1 MKRTKLLQR
10 GNFFGDKNM
19 VVDEFDEGY
28 DNYDF
33 INFFTGCCNYT
44 FGLKN
49 NNILYG
55 CGDNSNFQLGLGEDN
70 TTRKLFTKIPNIST
84 NIKKVACGESHAVIL
99 TSDGELLVAGIN
111 TDGQMGLGLEKV
123 GKTVSTF
130 EKVPEIKGVKDIA
143 CGLQSTYLLYNDGT
157 LYVAGNNLY
166 GQLGLGTNG
175 ASANVNTF
183 TKVDVDNVKAVFS
196 YNKSAFIIKNDNKC
210 YSTGFN
216 NQGQLGLGDKNNRDL
231 FSLVSINDVKTI
243 ACGSEHTV
251 LMTYNND
258 IYGCGKEKCFG
269 NALQSSLFTK
279 IEEVNIKTIACG
291 HGNTMLIDNKGT
303 LKVAGN
309 NDIYQLGIANYSENI
324 DSSFIDLKNI
334 VAKSIFIGL
343 SHSILID
350 SNNDS
355 YCTGDNT
362 YGQLGS
368 FFDDMHI
375 VEFKKM
381 DSEKYS
387 YSNYINL
394 IKSEDKLTLLKEE
407 MEIKDIELPLDIHS
421 VRDVVFSPYCTL
433 VILGNGD
440 VYGLGNNRYKGMGS
454 DLPSQLNELTKLS
467 ISNVKSIVASKNI
480 SGGIFYIKNDDTCY
494 YSGPNSNSIAGVL
507 PSNSDIFKK
516 ISIDNVKKV
525 VINTDLS
532 NWFSLIVTN
541 NKQIYTSGKSSS
553 YVNGLSNALISQYTE
568 ISLSNVTDAYSSYNA
583 TFIVVDE
590 KKVYATGI
598 NKNYMLGIGSSNET
612 YTANLSLL
620 STWSYINP
628 GGTSYSVLSCANDI
642 TKINNI
648 IIYEYVTVFCTNIG
662 SFLTGY
668 HGTSWTKPTDSS
680 YRVQYQGISYAGY
693 LDSYI
698 YNYYPTRCTQSSS
711 STTFAYLY
719 NGESSSNLKNVNPDN
734 LLISGGSSYIHQYGR
749 NYFNN
754 LSSSNIAS
762 SNISSGPITSDKAI
776 LLYKAL
782 LYLSSNTLYGFG
794 NISESA
800 KALDVSDL
808 QGGYNATN
816 CKKVMKNIKN
826 IFIPPY
832 DLSRDKTRFAIL
844 TDKSLFI
851 CGYNS
856 KGTHGIS
863 VNSSLNLNNKINY
876 NKKNSSSEIFSNIQ
890 EIYSHSKSTY
900 LLTNNNML
908 YSVGLND
915 VGQLGVGD
923 EINRKVF
930 AKINIDN
937 IKSISVNRFTDN
949 SKHAFVIK
957 NDNTCYAVGL
967 NNSGQ
972 LGIGDNVNRNVF
984 TKINVENVKYV
995 AVYGNTSLLLTNDG
1009 LLYGAGNNGKG
1020 QLGLGDTTS
1029 RNIFTR
1035 IPINGVR
1042 DVYLC
1047 NDVSIIVKND
1057 NTCYVCG
1064 FVNGYFGFT
1073 ESSISIFTKI
1083 NIENVKSVVTAGSEA
1098 TFFIT
1103 NDNVIYTT
1111 GKKERVFFSTETN
1124 DIKGIRVINNIINA
1138 KKIVVN
1144 GYTSA
1149 ILTNDNKLFVGGL
1162 SGYGSIANNNNTNS
1176 VEDVKDV
1183 FVTAN
1188 NTLYIDNNN
1197 NLISSGRDTYGISD
1211 EYYMDIPVPYYKVS
1225 IKKDVDTVFSSY
1237 NTIFIKDIYG
1247 KFYSSTGDNRYNHLG
1262 IHHRYDNDKNE
1273 VLEGSLHSYFKTDNT
1288 SDKIVF
1294 NKKNEKLV
1302 MFNDKYIK
1310 TNNKYINYK
1319 NIFKDNFKYTSIILP
1334 FEVSDIDISKTYS
1347 LAVAKDGKLYGIGS
1361 NSYKEINQTLEDIE
1375 LLTFTEVNIS
1385 DVKKVACGD
1394 NYSYIIKTDN
1404 TLWSYGKN
1412 TEYQLGVGHNNDV
1425 RELQKVTGLPS
1436 VKDISI
1442 YNSMTLVLTNE
1453 GELYA
1458 QGYNTNGL
1466 FGLGESEKDK
1476 IITTFT
1482 KVLTNVKEIKSH
1494 NDDHI
1499 LVIKNDNSLWIT
1511 GKNKSMYKISI
1522 SITDL
1527 YEFTKIPVPEH
1538 LNDILDIELSDDT
1551 IYMITKV
1558 DTSKASIE
1566 IVEKS
1571 ISQVRVVVQDPNN
1584 VIEKL
1589 EMFIN
1594 DELISTKTNLEIN
1607 SIIFEIPQNKI
1618 VLGENKILIK
1628 ASSPTGDLYSSMFI
1642 FKSETGLKVKKDSI
1656 LMINNKVYSIINITE
1671 NNTDLIVTLNE
1682 GLKDDM
1688 MENNP
1693 IYQLINKTKVQVK
1706 INKSDLF
1713 KDMKLVEIKK
1723 SDSSYQEIYE
1733 LEEANIKSA
1742 QPKIIVEKGDKWT
1755 AIKRPSMIFRYDAEN
1770 NEPQA

>member
-324 DSSFIDLKNI
+324 DNSFIDLKNI

-421 VRDVVFSPYCTL
+421 VRDVVFSPYCTM

-480 SGGIFYIKNDDTCY
+480 FGGIFYIKNDDTCY

-507 PSNSDIFKK
+507 PSNSDVFKK

-541 NKQIYTSGKSSS
+541 NKQIYTSGKSSG
-553 YVNGLSNALISQYTE
+553 YVNGLSNKSASQYTE
-568 ISLSNVTDAYSSYNA
+568 IGVSNVTDAYSSYNA
-583 TFIVVDE
+583 TFIVADE

-598 NKNYMLGIGSSNET
+598 NTNYLLGVNPNDGVNI
-612 YTANLSLL
+612 NLTL
-620 STWSYINP
+620 INNWFYVNP
-628 GGTSYSVLSCANDI
+628 SGASYSTNSCTNDI

-648 IIYEYVTVFCTNIG
+648 IIYEYMAILCTNYG

-668 HGTSWTKPTDSS
+668 HGTLWTKPSDST
-680 YRVQYQGISYAGY
+680 YRVQQQGITHAGY
-693 LDSYI
+693 ISNYI
-698 YNYYPTRCTQSSS
+698 YNYYPTRCTQSSY
-711 STTFAYLY
+711 STNFAYLY
-719 NGESSSNLKNVNPDN
+719 YGESTSNLKNVNPDN

-749 NYFNN
+749 NYLNN
-754 LSSSNIAS
+754 QSSNNIAA
-762 SNISSGPITSDKAI
+762 SNINSGPITSDKAI
-776 LLYKAL
+776 FLYKAL

-800 KALDVSDL
+800 KELDVSDT
-808 QGGYNATN
+808 QDGYNATN
-816 CKKVMKNIKN
+816 YKKVMKNIKN

-876 NKKNSSSEIFSNIQ
+876 NKKNSSSEISSNIQ

-930 AKINIDN
+930 TKINIDN
-937 IKSISVNRFTDN
+937 IKSINVNRFTDS

-972 LGIGDNVNRNVF
+972 LGIGDNVNRNIF

-995 AVYGNTSLLLTNDG
+995 AIYGNTSLLLTNDG
-1009 LLYGAGNNGKG
+1009 LLYGAGNNING

-1047 NDVSIIVKND
+1047 NNVSIIVKND

-1064 FVNGYFGFT
+1064 LVNGYFGFT
-1073 ESSISIFTKI
+1073 EGSISTFTKI

-1103 NDNVIYTT
+1103 NDNMIYTT

-1149 ILTNDNKLFVGGL
+1149 ILTNDNKLFVGGI

-1211 EYYMDIPVPYYKVS
+1211 EYYRDMSVPYYKVS

-1273 VLEGSLHSYFKTDNT
+1273 ALEGSLHSYFKTDNT

-1334 FEVSDIDISKTYS
+1334 FEISDIDISKTHS

-1375 LLTFTEVNIS
+1375 LLTLTEVNIS

-1476 IITTFT
+1476 IIRTFT

-1527 YEFTKIPVPEH
+1527 YEFTKIPIPEH

>member
-324 DSSFIDLKNI
+324 DNSFIDLKNI

-394 IKSEDKLTLLKEE
+394 IKSKDKLTLLKEE

-421 VRDVVFSPYCTL
+421 VRDVVFSPYCTM

-516 ISIDNVKKV
+516 ISIDNIKKV

-541 NKQIYTSGKSSS
+541 NKQIYTSGKSST
-553 YVNGLSNALISQYTE
+553 YVNGLSNISASQYTE

-583 TFIVVDE
+583 TFIVADE

-598 NKNYMLGIGSSNET
+598 NTNYMLGVSVNNET
-612 YTANLSLL
+612 YTTNLRLL

-628 GGTSYSVLSCANDI
+628 GGTSYSVISCANDI

-648 IIYEYVTVFCTNIG
+648 IIYEYVTIFCTNIG

-668 HGTSWTKPTDSS
+668 HGTRWIKPTDSN
-680 YRVQYQGISYAGY
+680 YKVQHQGISYAGCVENY
-693 LDSYI
+693 V
-698 YNYYPTRCTQSSS
+698 YNYYPTRCTQSSYS
-711 STTFAYLY
+711 ANFAYLY
-719 NGESSSNLKNVNPDN
+719 YGESSIGLTNYNPDN

-749 NYFNN
+749 NYLNN
-754 LSSSNIAS
+754 QPSNNIAASNI
-762 SNISSGPITSDKAI
+762 NSGPITSDKAI

-794 NISESA
+794 NISEST
-800 KALDVSDL
+800 KELDVSDT
-808 QGGYNATN
+808 QDGYNATN
-816 CKKVMKNIKN
+816 YKKVMRNIKN

-876 NKKNSSSEIFSNIQ
+876 NKKNSSSEISSNIQ

-930 AKINIDN
+930 TKINIDN

-949 SKHAFVIK
+949 SKHAFAIK
-957 NDNTCYAVGL
+957 NDNTCYTVGL

-1042 DVYLC
+1042 DVYIC

-1073 ESSISIFTKI
+1073 EGSISTFTKI

-1149 ILTNDNKLFVGGL
+1149 ILTNDNKLFVGGV

-1188 NTLYIDNNN
+1188 NTLYIANNN

-1273 VLEGSLHSYFKTDNT
+1273 ALEGSLHSYFKTDDT

-1334 FEVSDIDISKTYS
+1334 FEVSDIDISKTHS

>member
-1 MKRTKLLQR
+1 
-10 GNFFGDKNM
+10 
-19 VVDEFDEGY
+19 
-28 DNYDF
+28 
-33 INFFTGCCNYT
+33 
-44 FGLKN
+44 
-49 NNILYG
+49 
-55 CGDNSNFQLGLGEDN
+55 
-70 TTRKLFTKIPNIST
+70 
-84 NIKKVACGESHAVIL
+84 
-99 TSDGELLVAGIN
+99 
-111 TDGQMGLGLEKV
+111 
-123 GKTVSTF
+123 
-130 EKVPEIKGVKDIA
+130 
-143 CGLQSTYLLYNDGT
+143 
-157 LYVAGNNLY
+157 
-166 GQLGLGTNG
+166 
-175 ASANVNTF
+175 
-183 TKVDVDNVKAVFS
+183 
-196 YNKSAFIIKNDNKC
+196 
-210 YSTGFN
+210 
-216 NQGQLGLGDKNNRDL
+216 
-231 FSLVSINDVKTI
+231 
-243 ACGSEHTV
+243 
-251 LMTYNND
+251 
-258 IYGCGKEKCFG
+258 
-269 NALQSSLFTK
+269 
-279 IEEVNIKTIACG
+279 
-291 HGNTMLIDNKGT
+291 
-303 LKVAGN
+303 
-309 NDIYQLGIANYSENI
+309 
-324 DSSFIDLKNI
+324 
-334 VAKSIFIGL
+334 
-343 SHSILID
+343 
-350 SNNDS
+350 
-355 YCTGDNT
+355 
-362 YGQLGS
+362 
-368 FFDDMHI
+368 
-375 VEFKKM
+375 
-381 DSEKYS
+381 
-387 YSNYINL
+387 
-394 IKSEDKLTLLKEE
+394 
-407 MEIKDIELPLDIHS
+407 
-421 VRDVVFSPYCTL
+421 
-433 VILGNGD
+433 
-440 VYGLGNNRYKGMGS
+440 
-454 DLPSQLNELTKLS
+454 
-467 ISNVKSIVASKNI
+467 
-480 SGGIFYIKNDDTCY
+480 IKNDDTCY

-507 PSNSDIFKK
+507 PSNSDVFKK

-598 NKNYMLGIGSSNET
+598 NTNYLLGFSTSDGSNVNLGLLSDWYYINISGSS
-612 YTANLSLL
+612 
-620 STWSYINP
+620 
-628 GGTSYSVLSCANDI
+628 YSRVSCTNNI

-749 NYFNN
+749 NYLNN
-754 LSSSNIAS
+754 QSSNNIAA
-762 SNISSGPITSDKAI
+762 SNINSGPITSDKAI
-776 LLYKAL
+776 FLYKAL

-800 KALDVSDL
+800 KELDVSDT
-808 QGGYNATN
+808 QDGYNATN
-816 CKKVMKNIKN
+816 YKKVMKNIKN

-876 NKKNSSSEIFSNIQ
+876 NKKNSSSEISSNIQ

-930 AKINIDN
+930 TKINIDN
-937 IKSISVNRFTDN
+937 IKSINVNRFTDN
-949 SKHAFVIK
+949 SKHAFAIK

-972 LGIGDNVNRNVF
+972 LGIGDNVNRNIF

-1064 FVNGYFGFT
+1064 LVNGYFGFT
-1073 ESSISIFTKI
+1073 EGSISTFTKI

-1103 NDNVIYTT
+1103 NDNMIYTT

-1211 EYYMDIPVPYYKVS
+1211 ESYRDMSVPYYKVS

-1273 VLEGSLHSYFKTDNT
+1273 ALEGSLHSYFKTDNT

-1334 FEVSDIDISKTYS
+1334 FEVSDIDISKTHS

-1375 LLTFTEVNIS
+1375 LLTLTEVNIS

-1476 IITTFT
+1476 IIRTFT

-1527 YEFTKIPVPEH
+1527 YEFTKIPIPEH
-1538 LNDILDIELSDDT
+1538 LN
-1551 IYMITKV
+1551 
-1558 DTSKASIE
+1558 
-1566 IVEKS
+1566 
-1571 ISQVRVVVQDPNN
+1571 
-1584 VIEKL
+1584 
-1589 EMFIN
+1589 
-1594 DELISTKTNLEIN
+1594 
-1607 SIIFEIPQNKI
+1607 
-1618 VLGENKILIK
+1618 
-1628 ASSPTGDLYSSMFI
+1628 
-1642 FKSETGLKVKKDSI
+1642 
-1656 LMINNKVYSIINITE
+1656 
-1671 NNTDLIVTLNE
+1671 
-1682 GLKDDM
+1682 
-1688 MENNP
+1688 
-1693 IYQLINKTKVQVK
+1693 
-1706 INKSDLF
+1706 
-1713 KDMKLVEIKK
+1713 
-1723 SDSSYQEIYE
+1723 
-1733 LEEANIKSA
+1733 
-1742 QPKIIVEKGDKWT
+1742 
-1755 AIKRPSMIFRYDAEN
+1755 
-1770 NEPQA
+1770 

>member
-1 MKRTKLLQR
+1 
-10 GNFFGDKNM
+10 
-19 VVDEFDEGY
+19 
-28 DNYDF
+28 
-33 INFFTGCCNYT
+33 
-44 FGLKN
+44 
-49 NNILYG
+49 
-55 CGDNSNFQLGLGEDN
+55 
-70 TTRKLFTKIPNIST
+70 
-84 NIKKVACGESHAVIL
+84 
-99 TSDGELLVAGIN
+99 
-111 TDGQMGLGLEKV
+111 
-123 GKTVSTF
+123 
-130 EKVPEIKGVKDIA
+130 
-143 CGLQSTYLLYNDGT
+143 
-157 LYVAGNNLY
+157 
-166 GQLGLGTNG
+166 
-175 ASANVNTF
+175 
-183 TKVDVDNVKAVFS
+183 
-196 YNKSAFIIKNDNKC
+196 
-210 YSTGFN
+210 
-216 NQGQLGLGDKNNRDL
+216 
-231 FSLVSINDVKTI
+231 
-243 ACGSEHTV
+243 
-251 LMTYNND
+251 
-258 IYGCGKEKCFG
+258 
-269 NALQSSLFTK
+269 
-279 IEEVNIKTIACG
+279 
-291 HGNTMLIDNKGT
+291 
-303 LKVAGN
+303 
-309 NDIYQLGIANYSENI
+309 
-324 DSSFIDLKNI
+324 
-334 VAKSIFIGL
+334 
-343 SHSILID
+343 
-350 SNNDS
+350 
-355 YCTGDNT
+355 
-362 YGQLGS
+362 
-368 FFDDMHI
+368 
-375 VEFKKM
+375 
-381 DSEKYS
+381 
-387 YSNYINL
+387 
-394 IKSEDKLTLLKEE
+394 

-507 PSNSDIFKK
+507 PSNSDVFKK

-598 NKNYMLGIGSSNET
+598 NTNYLLGFSTSDGSNVNLGLLSDWYYINISGSS
-612 YTANLSLL
+612 
-620 STWSYINP
+620 
-628 GGTSYSVLSCANDI
+628 YSRVSCTNNI

-749 NYFNN
+749 NYLNN
-754 LSSSNIAS
+754 QSSNNIAA
-762 SNISSGPITSDKAI
+762 SNINSGPITSDKAI
-776 LLYKAL
+776 FLYKAL

-800 KALDVSDL
+800 KELDVSDT
-808 QGGYNATN
+808 QDGYNATN
-816 CKKVMKNIKN
+816 YKKVMKNIKN

-876 NKKNSSSEIFSNIQ
+876 NKKNSSSEISSNIQ

-930 AKINIDN
+930 TKINIDN
-937 IKSISVNRFTDN
+937 IKSINVNRFTDN
-949 SKHAFVIK
+949 SKHAFAIK

-972 LGIGDNVNRNVF
+972 LGIGDNVNRNIF

-1064 FVNGYFGFT
+1064 LVNGYFGFT
-1073 ESSISIFTKI
+1073 EGSISTFTKI

-1103 NDNVIYTT
+1103 NDNMIYTT

-1211 EYYMDIPVPYYKVS
+1211 ESYRDMSVPYYKVS

-1247 KFYSSTGDNRYNHLG
+1247 KFYSSTRDNRYNHLG

-1273 VLEGSLHSYFKTDNT
+1273 ALEGSLHSYFKTDNT

-1334 FEVSDIDISKTYS
+1334 FEVSDIDISKTHS

-1375 LLTFTEVNIS
+1375 LLTLTEVNIS

-1476 IITTFT
+1476 IIRTFT

-1527 YEFTKIPVPEH
+1527 YEFTKIPIPEH

>member
-1 MKRTKLLQR
+1 
-10 GNFFGDKNM
+10 
-19 VVDEFDEGY
+19 
-28 DNYDF
+28 
-33 INFFTGCCNYT
+33 
-44 FGLKN
+44 
-49 NNILYG
+49 
-55 CGDNSNFQLGLGEDN
+55 
-70 TTRKLFTKIPNIST
+70 
-84 NIKKVACGESHAVIL
+84 
-99 TSDGELLVAGIN
+99 
-111 TDGQMGLGLEKV
+111 
-123 GKTVSTF
+123 
-130 EKVPEIKGVKDIA
+130 
-143 CGLQSTYLLYNDGT
+143 
-157 LYVAGNNLY
+157 
-166 GQLGLGTNG
+166 
-175 ASANVNTF
+175 
-183 TKVDVDNVKAVFS
+183 
-196 YNKSAFIIKNDNKC
+196 
-210 YSTGFN
+210 
-216 NQGQLGLGDKNNRDL
+216 
-231 FSLVSINDVKTI
+231 
-243 ACGSEHTV
+243 
-251 LMTYNND
+251 MTYNND

-324 DSSFIDLKNI
+324 DNSFIDLKNI
-334 VAKSIFIGL
+334 VAKNIFIGL

-507 PSNSDIFKK
+507 PSNSDVFKK

-598 NKNYMLGIGSSNET
+598 NTNYLLGFSTSDGSNVNLGLLSDWYYINISGSS
-612 YTANLSLL
+612 
-620 STWSYINP
+620 
-628 GGTSYSVLSCANDI
+628 YSRVSCTNNI

-749 NYFNN
+749 NYLNN
-754 LSSSNIAS
+754 QSSNNIAA
-762 SNISSGPITSDKAI
+762 SNINSGPITSDKAI
-776 LLYKAL
+776 FLYKAL

-800 KALDVSDL
+800 KELDVSDT
-808 QGGYNATN
+808 QDGYNATN
-816 CKKVMKNIKN
+816 YKKVMKNIKN

-876 NKKNSSSEIFSNIQ
+876 NKKNSSSEISSNIQ

-930 AKINIDN
+930 TKINIDN
-937 IKSISVNRFTDN
+937 IKSINVNRFTDN
-949 SKHAFVIK
+949 SKHAFAIK

-972 LGIGDNVNRNVF
+972 LGIGDNVNRNIF

-1064 FVNGYFGFT
+1064 LVNGYFGFT
-1073 ESSISIFTKI
+1073 EGSISTFTKI

-1103 NDNVIYTT
+1103 NDNMIYTT

-1211 EYYMDIPVPYYKVS
+1211 ESYRDMSVPYYKVS

-1273 VLEGSLHSYFKTDNT
+1273 ALEGSLHSYFKTDNT

-1334 FEVSDIDISKTYS
+1334 FEVSDIDISKTHS

-1375 LLTFTEVNIS
+1375 LLTLTEVNIS

-1476 IITTFT
+1476 IIRTFT

-1527 YEFTKIPVPEH
+1527 YEFTKIPIPEH

>member
-1 MKRTKLLQR
+1 
-10 GNFFGDKNM
+10 
-19 VVDEFDEGY
+19 
-28 DNYDF
+28 
-33 INFFTGCCNYT
+33 
-44 FGLKN
+44 
-49 NNILYG
+49 
-55 CGDNSNFQLGLGEDN
+55 
-70 TTRKLFTKIPNIST
+70 
-84 NIKKVACGESHAVIL
+84 
-99 TSDGELLVAGIN
+99 
-111 TDGQMGLGLEKV
+111 
-123 GKTVSTF
+123 
-130 EKVPEIKGVKDIA
+130 
-143 CGLQSTYLLYNDGT
+143 
-157 LYVAGNNLY
+157 
-166 GQLGLGTNG
+166 
-175 ASANVNTF
+175 
-183 TKVDVDNVKAVFS
+183 
-196 YNKSAFIIKNDNKC
+196 
-210 YSTGFN
+210 
-216 NQGQLGLGDKNNRDL
+216 
-231 FSLVSINDVKTI
+231 
-243 ACGSEHTV
+243 
-251 LMTYNND
+251 
-258 IYGCGKEKCFG
+258 
-269 NALQSSLFTK
+269 
-279 IEEVNIKTIACG
+279 
-291 HGNTMLIDNKGT
+291 
-303 LKVAGN
+303 
-309 NDIYQLGIANYSENI
+309 
-324 DSSFIDLKNI
+324 
-334 VAKSIFIGL
+334 
-343 SHSILID
+343 
-350 SNNDS
+350 
-355 YCTGDNT
+355 
-362 YGQLGS
+362 
-368 FFDDMHI
+368 
-375 VEFKKM
+375 
-381 DSEKYS
+381 
-387 YSNYINL
+387 
-394 IKSEDKLTLLKEE
+394 
-407 MEIKDIELPLDIHS
+407 
-421 VRDVVFSPYCTL
+421 
-433 VILGNGD
+433 
-440 VYGLGNNRYKGMGS
+440 
-454 DLPSQLNELTKLS
+454 
-467 ISNVKSIVASKNI
+467 
-480 SGGIFYIKNDDTCY
+480 
-494 YSGPNSNSIAGVL
+494 
-507 PSNSDIFKK
+507 
-516 ISIDNVKKV
+516 IDNVKKV

-598 NKNYMLGIGSSNET
+598 NTNYLLGFSTSDGSNVNLGLLSDWYYINISGSS
-612 YTANLSLL
+612 
-620 STWSYINP
+620 
-628 GGTSYSVLSCANDI
+628 YSRVSCTNNI

-749 NYFNN
+749 NYLNN
-754 LSSSNIAS
+754 QSSNNIAA
-762 SNISSGPITSDKAI
+762 SNINSGPITSDKAI
-776 LLYKAL
+776 FLYKAL

-800 KALDVSDL
+800 KELDVSDT
-808 QGGYNATN
+808 QDGYNATN
-816 CKKVMKNIKN
+816 YKKVMKNIKN

-876 NKKNSSSEIFSNIQ
+876 NKKNSSSEISSNIQ

-930 AKINIDN
+930 TKINIDN
-937 IKSISVNRFTDN
+937 IKSINVNRFTDN
-949 SKHAFVIK
+949 SKHAFAIK

-972 LGIGDNVNRNVF
+972 LGIGDNVNRNIF

-1064 FVNGYFGFT
+1064 LVNGYFGFT
-1073 ESSISIFTKI
+1073 EGSISTFTKI

-1103 NDNVIYTT
+1103 NDNMIYTT

-1211 EYYMDIPVPYYKVS
+1211 ESYRDMSVPYYKVS

-1273 VLEGSLHSYFKTDNT
+1273 ALEGSLHSYFKTDNT

-1334 FEVSDIDISKTYS
+1334 FEVSDIDISKTHS

-1375 LLTFTEVNIS
+1375 LLTLTEVNIS

-1476 IITTFT
+1476 IIRTFT

-1527 YEFTKIPVPEH
+1527 YEFTKIPIPEH

>member
-84 NIKKVACGESHAVIL
+84 NIKKVACGESHAVVL

-111 TDGQMGLGLEKV
+111 TDGQMGLGQDKV
-123 GKTVSTF
+123 GKTISTF
-130 EKVPEIKGVKDIA
+130 DKVPEIKGVKDIA

-216 NQGQLGLGDKNNRDL
+216 NQGQLGLGDKNDRNL

-279 IEEVNIKTIACG
+279 IEQVNIKTIACG
-291 HGNTMLIDNKGT
+291 NGNTMLIDNKGT

-309 NDIYQLGIANYSENI
+309 NDIYQLGISNYSENI
-324 DSSFIDLKNI
+324 DSSFIDLKNT
-334 VAKSIFIGL
+334 VAKNIFIGL

-368 FFDDMHI
+368 FFDDMHV

-381 DSEKYS
+381 NNEKYS
-387 YSNYINL
+387 YSNYVNL
-394 IKSEDKLTLLKEE
+394 IKSDDKLTLLKEE

-440 VYGLGNNRYKGMGS
+440 VYGLGNNSYKGMGS

-494 YSGPNSNSIAGVL
+494 YSGSNSNSIAGVL

-516 ISIDNVKKV
+516 VSIDNVKKV
-525 VINTDLS
+525 VINTDLL

-553 YVNGLSNALISQYTE
+553 YVNGLSNTLVSQYTE
-568 ISLSNVTDAYSSYNA
+568 VGVSNVTDAYSAYNA
-583 TFIVVDE
+583 TFIVADE

-598 NKNYMLGIGSSNET
+598 NTNYLLGSTSSNG
-612 YTANLSLL
+612 ANVNLSLL
-620 STWSYINP
+620 NNWYYINIS
-628 GGTSYSVLSCANDI
+628 GSNYSRISCTNDI

-648 IIYEYVTVFCTNIG
+648 IIYEYVTIFCTNIG

-668 HGTSWTKPTDSS
+668 HGTLWTKPTDST
-680 YRVQYQGISYAGY
+680 YRVQHQGISYAGHI
-693 LDSYI
+693 DSYV
-698 YNYYPTRCTQSSS
+698 YNFYPTRCTESSYP
-711 STTFAYLY
+711 TNFAYLY
-719 NGESSSNLKNVNPDN
+719 YGESSNNLTSHNPDN

-749 NYFNN
+749 HYLNN
-754 LSSSNIAS
+754 LPPSHIAS

-800 KALDVSDL
+800 KGLDVSDL
-808 QGGYNATN
+808 QEGYSATN
-816 CKKVMKNIKN
+816 YKKVMKNIKN

-863 VNSSLNLNNKINY
+863 VNSSSNLNNKINY
-876 NKKNSSSEIFSNIQ
+876 NKKNNSSEISSNIQ

-923 EINRKVF
+923 EVNRNVFTKV
-930 AKINIDN
+930 NIDN
-937 IKSISVNRFTDN
+937 IKSININRFADN
-949 SKHAFVIK
+949 SKHSFAIK

-967 NNSGQ
+967 NNYGQ

-995 AVYGNTSLLLTNDG
+995 AIYGNTSLLLTNDG
-1009 LLYGAGNNGKG
+1009 LLYGAGNNEKG

-1042 DVYLC
+1042 DVYIC

-1073 ESSISIFTKI
+1073 EGSISTFSKI
-1083 NIENVKSVVTAGSEA
+1083 NIENIKSVVTAGSEA

-1103 NDNVIYTT
+1103 NDNMIYTT

-1138 KKIVVN
+1138 KKIEVN

-1149 ILTNDNKLFVGGL
+1149 ILTNDNKLFVAGIN
-1162 SGYGSIANNNNTNS
+1162 GYGSLANNSNTNS
-1176 VEDVKDV
+1176 VEDIKDV
-1183 FVTAN
+1183 FVTSS
-1188 NTLYIDNNN
+1188 NTLYIDKNNT
-1197 NLISSGRDTYGISD
+1197 LISSGRDNYGISD
-1211 EYYMDIPVPYYKVS
+1211 EYYKEISVPYYKMVV
-1225 IKKDVDTVFSSY
+1225 KKDVDTVFSSF

-1273 VLEGSLHSYFKTDNT
+1273 ALGGYLHSYFKTDNT
-1288 SDKIVF
+1288 SDKITF

-1302 MFNDKYIK
+1302 LFNDKYIK
-1310 TNNKYINYK
+1310 TTNKYINYK
-1319 NIFKDNFKYTSIILP
+1319 NIFKEDFKYTSVILP
-1334 FEVSDIDISKTYS
+1334 FEVSDIDISKTHS
-1347 LAVAKDGKLYGIGS
+1347 LAIAKDGKLYGIGS

-1436 VKDISI
+1436 IKDISV

-1466 FGLGESEKDK
+1466 FGLGENEKDK
-1476 IITTFT
+1476 IIKTFT

-1566 IVEKS
+1566 IIEKS
-1571 ISQVRVVVQDPNN
+1571 ISQVRVVVQDPNS

-1607 SIIFEIPQNKI
+1607 SIIFEIPSNKI

-1628 ASSPTGDLYSSMFI
+1628 ASSTTGDLYSSMFI

-1656 LMINNKVYSIINITE
+1656 LMINNKVYSIVNITE
-1671 NNTDLIVTLNE
+1671 NNADLIVTLNE

-1688 MENNP
+1688 MEDNP

>member
-291 HGNTMLIDNKGT
+291 HGNTMLIDNKGI

-334 VAKSIFIGL
+334 VAKNIFIGL

-387 YSNYINL
+387 YSDYINL

-421 VRDVVFSPYCTL
+421 VRDVVFSPYCTM

-480 SGGIFYIKNDDTCY
+480 FGGIFYIKNDDTCY

-507 PSNSDIFKK
+507 PSNSDVFKK

-541 NKQIYTSGKSSS
+541 NKQIYTSGKSSG
-553 YVNGLSNALISQYTE
+553 YVNGLSNKSASQYTE
-568 ISLSNVTDAYSSYNA
+568 IGVSNVTDAYSSYNA
-583 TFIVVDE
+583 TFIVADE

-598 NKNYMLGIGSSNET
+598 NTNYLLGVNPNDGVNI
-612 YTANLSLL
+612 NLTL
-620 STWSYINP
+620 INNWFYVNP
-628 GGTSYSVLSCANDI
+628 SGASYSTNSCTNDI

-648 IIYEYVTVFCTNIG
+648 IIYEYMAILCTNYG

-668 HGTSWTKPTDSS
+668 HGTLWTKPSDST
-680 YRVQYQGISYAGY
+680 YRVQQQGITHAGY
-693 LDSYI
+693 ISNYI
-698 YNYYPTRCTQSSS
+698 YNYYPTRCTQSSY
-711 STTFAYLY
+711 STNFAYLY
-719 NGESSSNLKNVNPDN
+719 YGESTSNLKNVNPDN

-749 NYFNN
+749 NYLNN
-754 LSSSNIAS
+754 QSSNNIAA
-762 SNISSGPITSDKAI
+762 SNINSGPITSDKAI
-776 LLYKAL
+776 FLYKAL

-800 KALDVSDL
+800 KELDVSDT
-808 QGGYNATN
+808 QDGYNATN
-816 CKKVMKNIKN
+816 YKKVMKNIKN

-876 NKKNSSSEIFSNIQ
+876 NKKNSSSEISSNIQ

-949 SKHAFVIK
+949 SKHAFAIK

-995 AVYGNTSLLLTNDG
+995 TVYGNTSLLLTNDG

-1073 ESSISIFTKI
+1073 ESSISTFTKI

-1103 NDNVIYTT
+1103 NDNMIYTT

-1162 SGYGSIANNNNTNS
+1162 SGYGSITNNNNTNS

-1188 NTLYIDNNN
+1188 NTLYIANNN

-1273 VLEGSLHSYFKTDNT
+1273 ALEGSLHSYFKTDNT

-1334 FEVSDIDISKTYS
+1334 FEVSDIDISKTHS

>member
-1 MKRTKLLQR
+1 
-10 GNFFGDKNM
+10 
-19 VVDEFDEGY
+19 
-28 DNYDF
+28 
-33 INFFTGCCNYT
+33 
-44 FGLKN
+44 
-49 NNILYG
+49 
-55 CGDNSNFQLGLGEDN
+55 
-70 TTRKLFTKIPNIST
+70 
-84 NIKKVACGESHAVIL
+84 
-99 TSDGELLVAGIN
+99 
-111 TDGQMGLGLEKV
+111 
-123 GKTVSTF
+123 
-130 EKVPEIKGVKDIA
+130 
-143 CGLQSTYLLYNDGT
+143 
-157 LYVAGNNLY
+157 
-166 GQLGLGTNG
+166 
-175 ASANVNTF
+175 
-183 TKVDVDNVKAVFS
+183 
-196 YNKSAFIIKNDNKC
+196 
-210 YSTGFN
+210 
-216 NQGQLGLGDKNNRDL
+216 
-231 FSLVSINDVKTI
+231 
-243 ACGSEHTV
+243 
-251 LMTYNND
+251 
-258 IYGCGKEKCFG
+258 
-269 NALQSSLFTK
+269 
-279 IEEVNIKTIACG
+279 
-291 HGNTMLIDNKGT
+291 
-303 LKVAGN
+303 
-309 NDIYQLGIANYSENI
+309 
-324 DSSFIDLKNI
+324 
-334 VAKSIFIGL
+334 
-343 SHSILID
+343 
-350 SNNDS
+350 
-355 YCTGDNT
+355 
-362 YGQLGS
+362 
-368 FFDDMHI
+368 
-375 VEFKKM
+375 
-381 DSEKYS
+381 
-387 YSNYINL
+387 
-394 IKSEDKLTLLKEE
+394 

-507 PSNSDIFKK
+507 PSNSDVFKK

-598 NKNYMLGIGSSNET
+598 NTNYLLGFSTSDGSNVNLGLLSDWYYINISGSS
-612 YTANLSLL
+612 
-620 STWSYINP
+620 
-628 GGTSYSVLSCANDI
+628 YSRVSCTNNI

-749 NYFNN
+749 NYLNN
-754 LSSSNIAS
+754 QSSNNIAA
-762 SNISSGPITSDKAI
+762 SNINSGPITSDKAI
-776 LLYKAL
+776 FLYKAL

-800 KALDVSDL
+800 KELDVSDT
-808 QGGYNATN
+808 QDGYNATN
-816 CKKVMKNIKN
+816 YKKVMKNIKN

-876 NKKNSSSEIFSNIQ
+876 NKKNSSSEISSNIQ

-930 AKINIDN
+930 TKINIDN
-937 IKSISVNRFTDN
+937 IKSINVNRFTDN
-949 SKHAFVIK
+949 SKHAFAIK

-972 LGIGDNVNRNVF
+972 LGIGDNVNRNIF

-1064 FVNGYFGFT
+1064 LVNGYFGFT
-1073 ESSISIFTKI
+1073 EGSISTFTKI

-1103 NDNVIYTT
+1103 NDNMIYTT

-1211 EYYMDIPVPYYKVS
+1211 ESYRDMSVPYYKVS

-1273 VLEGSLHSYFKTDNT
+1273 ALEGSLHSYFKTDNT

-1334 FEVSDIDISKTYS
+1334 FEVSDIDISKTHS

-1375 LLTFTEVNIS
+1375 LLTLTEVNIS

-1476 IITTFT
+1476 IIRTFT

-1527 YEFTKIPVPEH
+1527 YEFTKIPIPEH

>member
-1 MKRTKLLQR
+1 
-10 GNFFGDKNM
+10 
-19 VVDEFDEGY
+19 
-28 DNYDF
+28 
-33 INFFTGCCNYT
+33 
-44 FGLKN
+44 
-49 NNILYG
+49 
-55 CGDNSNFQLGLGEDN
+55 
-70 TTRKLFTKIPNIST
+70 
-84 NIKKVACGESHAVIL
+84 A
-99 TSDGELLVAGIN
+99 
-111 TDGQMGLGLEKV
+111 
-123 GKTVSTF
+123 
-130 EKVPEIKGVKDIA
+130 
-143 CGLQSTYLLYNDGT
+143 
-157 LYVAGNNLY
+157 
-166 GQLGLGTNG
+166 
-175 ASANVNTF
+175 
-183 TKVDVDNVKAVFS
+183 
-196 YNKSAFIIKNDNKC
+196 
-210 YSTGFN
+210 
-216 NQGQLGLGDKNNRDL
+216 
-231 FSLVSINDVKTI
+231 
-243 ACGSEHTV
+243 
-251 LMTYNND
+251 
-258 IYGCGKEKCFG
+258 KE
-269 NALQSSLFTK
+269 
-279 IEEVNIKTIACG
+279 
-291 HGNTMLIDNKGT
+291 
-303 LKVAGN
+303 
-309 NDIYQLGIANYSENI
+309 
-324 DSSFIDLKNI
+324 
-334 VAKSIFIGL
+334 
-343 SHSILID
+343 
-350 SNNDS
+350 
-355 YCTGDNT
+355 
-362 YGQLGS
+362 
-368 FFDDMHI
+368 
-375 VEFKKM
+375 
-381 DSEKYS
+381 
-387 YSNYINL
+387 
-394 IKSEDKLTLLKEE
+394 
-407 MEIKDIELPLDIHS
+407 
-421 VRDVVFSPYCTL
+421 
-433 VILGNGD
+433 
-440 VYGLGNNRYKGMGS
+440 
-454 DLPSQLNELTKLS
+454 
-467 ISNVKSIVASKNI
+467 
-480 SGGIFYIKNDDTCY
+480 
-494 YSGPNSNSIAGVL
+494 
-507 PSNSDIFKK
+507 
-516 ISIDNVKKV
+516 
-525 VINTDLS
+525 
-532 NWFSLIVTN
+532 
-541 NKQIYTSGKSSS
+541 
-553 YVNGLSNALISQYTE
+553 
-568 ISLSNVTDAYSSYNA
+568 
-583 TFIVVDE
+583 
-590 KKVYATGI
+590 
-598 NKNYMLGIGSSNET
+598 
-612 YTANLSLL
+612 
-620 STWSYINP
+620 
-628 GGTSYSVLSCANDI
+628 
-642 TKINNI
+642 
-648 IIYEYVTVFCTNIG
+648 
-662 SFLTGY
+662 
-668 HGTSWTKPTDSS
+668 
-680 YRVQYQGISYAGY
+680 
-693 LDSYI
+693 
-698 YNYYPTRCTQSSS
+698 
-711 STTFAYLY
+711 
-719 NGESSSNLKNVNPDN
+719 
-734 LLISGGSSYIHQYGR
+734 
-749 NYFNN
+749 
-754 LSSSNIAS
+754 
-762 SNISSGPITSDKAI
+762 
-776 LLYKAL
+776 
-782 LYLSSNTLYGFG
+782 
-794 NISESA
+794 
-800 KALDVSDL
+800 LDVSDT
-808 QGGYNATN
+808 QDGYNATN
-816 CKKVMKNIKN
+816 YKKVMKNIKN

-876 NKKNSSSEIFSNIQ
+876 NKKNSSSEISSNIQ

-930 AKINIDN
+930 TKINIDN
-937 IKSISVNRFTDN
+937 IKSINVNRFTDN
-949 SKHAFVIK
+949 SKHAFAIK

-972 LGIGDNVNRNVF
+972 LGIGDNVNRNIF

-1064 FVNGYFGFT
+1064 LVNGYFGFT
-1073 ESSISIFTKI
+1073 EGSISTFTKI

-1103 NDNVIYTT
+1103 NDNMIYTT

-1211 EYYMDIPVPYYKVS
+1211 ESYRDMSVPYYKVS

-1247 KFYSSTGDNRYNHLG
+1247 KFYSSTRDNRYNHLG

-1273 VLEGSLHSYFKTDNT
+1273 ALEGSLHSYFKTDNT

-1334 FEVSDIDISKTYS
+1334 FEVSDIDISKTHS

-1375 LLTFTEVNIS
+1375 LLTLTEVNIS

-1476 IITTFT
+1476 IIRTFT

-1527 YEFTKIPVPEH
+1527 YEFTKIPIPEH

>member
-876 NKKNSSSEIFSNIQ
+876 NKKNSSSEISSNIQ

-1211 EYYMDIPVPYYKVS
+1211 EYYMDIPVPYS
-1225 IKKDVDTVFSSY
+1225 
-1237 NTIFIKDIYG
+1237 
-1247 KFYSSTGDNRYNHLG
+1247 
-1262 IHHRYDNDKNE
+1262 
-1273 VLEGSLHSYFKTDNT
+1273 
-1288 SDKIVF
+1288 
-1294 NKKNEKLV
+1294 
-1302 MFNDKYIK
+1302 
-1310 TNNKYINYK
+1310 
-1319 NIFKDNFKYTSIILP
+1319 
-1334 FEVSDIDISKTYS
+1334 
-1347 LAVAKDGKLYGIGS
+1347 
-1361 NSYKEINQTLEDIE
+1361 
-1375 LLTFTEVNIS
+1375 
-1385 DVKKVACGD
+1385 
-1394 NYSYIIKTDN
+1394 
-1404 TLWSYGKN
+1404 
-1412 TEYQLGVGHNNDV
+1412 
-1425 RELQKVTGLPS
+1425 
-1436 VKDISI
+1436 
-1442 YNSMTLVLTNE
+1442 
-1453 GELYA
+1453 
-1458 QGYNTNGL
+1458 
-1466 FGLGESEKDK
+1466 
-1476 IITTFT
+1476 
-1482 KVLTNVKEIKSH
+1482 
-1494 NDDHI
+1494 
-1499 LVIKNDNSLWIT
+1499 
-1511 GKNKSMYKISI
+1511 
-1522 SITDL
+1522 
-1527 YEFTKIPVPEH
+1527 
-1538 LNDILDIELSDDT
+1538 
-1551 IYMITKV
+1551 
-1558 DTSKASIE
+1558 
-1566 IVEKS
+1566 
-1571 ISQVRVVVQDPNN
+1571 
-1584 VIEKL
+1584 
-1589 EMFIN
+1589 
-1594 DELISTKTNLEIN
+1594 
-1607 SIIFEIPQNKI
+1607 
-1618 VLGENKILIK
+1618 
-1628 ASSPTGDLYSSMFI
+1628 
-1642 FKSETGLKVKKDSI
+1642 
-1656 LMINNKVYSIINITE
+1656 
-1671 NNTDLIVTLNE
+1671 
-1682 GLKDDM
+1682 
-1688 MENNP
+1688 
-1693 IYQLINKTKVQVK
+1693 
-1706 INKSDLF
+1706 
-1713 KDMKLVEIKK
+1713 
-1723 SDSSYQEIYE
+1723 
-1733 LEEANIKSA
+1733 
-1742 QPKIIVEKGDKWT
+1742 
-1755 AIKRPSMIFRYDAEN
+1755 
-1770 NEPQA
+1770 

>member
-324 DSSFIDLKNI
+324 DNSFIDLKNI
-334 VAKSIFIGL
+334 VAKNIFIGL

-507 PSNSDIFKK
+507 PSNSDVFKK

-598 NKNYMLGIGSSNET
+598 NTNYLLGFSTSDGSNVNLGLLSDWYYINISGSS
-612 YTANLSLL
+612 
-620 STWSYINP
+620 
-628 GGTSYSVLSCANDI
+628 YSRVSCTNNI

-749 NYFNN
+749 NYLNN
-754 LSSSNIAS
+754 QSSNNIAA
-762 SNISSGPITSDKAI
+762 SNINSGPITSDKAI
-776 LLYKAL
+776 FLYKAL

-800 KALDVSDL
+800 KELDVSDT
-808 QGGYNATN
+808 QDGYNATN
-816 CKKVMKNIKN
+816 YKKVMKNIKN

-876 NKKNSSSEIFSNIQ
+876 NKKNSSSEISSNIQ

-930 AKINIDN
+930 TKINIDN
-937 IKSISVNRFTDN
+937 IKFINVNRFTDN
-949 SKHAFVIK
+949 SKHAFAIK

-972 LGIGDNVNRNVF
+972 LGIGDNVNRNIF

-1064 FVNGYFGFT
+1064 LVNGYFGFT
-1073 ESSISIFTKI
+1073 EGSISTFTKI

-1103 NDNVIYTT
+1103 NDNMIYTT

-1211 EYYMDIPVPYYKVS
+1211 ESYRDMSVPYYKVS

-1273 VLEGSLHSYFKTDNT
+1273 ALEGSLHSYFKTDNT

-1334 FEVSDIDISKTYS
+1334 FEVSDIDISKTHS

-1527 YEFTKIPVPEH
+1527 YEFTKIPIPEH

>member
-130 EKVPEIKGVKDIA
+130 EKVPEIKGIKDIA

-216 NQGQLGLGDKNNRDL
+216 NQGQLGLGDKNSRDL

-291 HGNTMLIDNKGT
+291 NGNTMLIDNKGI

-334 VAKSIFIGL
+334 VAKNIFIGL

-421 VRDVVFSPYCTL
+421 VRDVVFIPYCTIL
-433 VILGNGD
+433 ILGNGD

-598 NKNYMLGIGSSNET
+598 NKNYMLGVGVNNEAH
-612 YTANLSLL
+612 TANLSLL
-620 STWSYINP
+620 NTWIYINP
-628 GGTSYSVLSCANDI
+628 IGTSYSRVSCTNDI

-648 IIYEYVTVFCTNIG
+648 IIYEYVTIFCTNIG

-698 YNYYPTRCTQSSS
+698 YNYCPTRCTQSSS

-749 NYFNN
+749 NYLNN
-754 LSSSNIAS
+754 QSSNNIAA
-762 SNISSGPITSDKAI
+762 SNINSGPITSDKAI
-776 LLYKAL
+776 FLYKAL

-800 KALDVSDL
+800 KELDVSDT
-808 QGGYNATN
+808 QDGYNATN
-816 CKKVMKNIKN
+816 YKKVMKNIKN

-876 NKKNSSSEIFSNIQ
+876 NKKNSSSEISSNIQ

-900 LLTNNNML
+900 LLTNNNMI

-930 AKINIDN
+930 TKINIDN
-937 IKSISVNRFTDN
+937 IKSINVNRFTDN
-949 SKHAFVIK
+949 SKHAFAIK

-1073 ESSISIFTKI
+1073 ESSISTFTKI

-1188 NTLYIDNNN
+1188 NTLYMDNNN

-1211 EYYMDIPVPYYKVS
+1211 EYYRDMSVPYYKVS

-1273 VLEGSLHSYFKTDNT
+1273 ALEGSLHSYFKTDDT

-1334 FEVSDIDISKTYS
+1334 FEVSDIDISKTHS

>member
-291 HGNTMLIDNKGT
+291 HGNTMLIDNKGI

-334 VAKSIFIGL
+334 VAKNIFIGL

-387 YSNYINL
+387 YSDYINL

-421 VRDVVFSPYCTL
+421 VRDVVFSPYCTM

-480 SGGIFYIKNDDTCY
+480 FGGIFYIKNDDTCY

-507 PSNSDIFKK
+507 PSNSDVFKK

-541 NKQIYTSGKSSS
+541 NKQIYTSGKSSG
-553 YVNGLSNALISQYTE
+553 YVNGLSNKSASQYTE
-568 ISLSNVTDAYSSYNA
+568 IGVSNVTDAYSSYNA
-583 TFIVVDE
+583 TFIVADE

-598 NKNYMLGIGSSNET
+598 NTNYLLGVNPNDGVNI
-612 YTANLSLL
+612 NLTL
-620 STWSYINP
+620 INNWFYVNP
-628 GGTSYSVLSCANDI
+628 SGASYSTNSCTNDI

-648 IIYEYVTVFCTNIG
+648 IIYEYMAILCTNYG

-668 HGTSWTKPTDSS
+668 HGTLWTKPSDST
-680 YRVQYQGISYAGY
+680 YRVQQQGITHAGY
-693 LDSYI
+693 ISNYI
-698 YNYYPTRCTQSSS
+698 YNYYPTRCTQSSY
-711 STTFAYLY
+711 STNFAYLY
-719 NGESSSNLKNVNPDN
+719 YGESTSNLKNVNPDN

-749 NYFNN
+749 NYLNN
-754 LSSSNIAS
+754 QSSNNIAA
-762 SNISSGPITSDKAI
+762 SNINSGPITSDKAI
-776 LLYKAL
+776 FLYKAL

-800 KALDVSDL
+800 KELDVSDT
-808 QGGYNATN
+808 QDGYNATN
-816 CKKVMKNIKN
+816 YKKVMKNIKN

-876 NKKNSSSEIFSNIQ
+876 NKKNSSSEISSNIQ

-949 SKHAFVIK
+949 SKHAFAIK

-995 AVYGNTSLLLTNDG
+995 TVYGNTSLLLTNDG

-1073 ESSISIFTKI
+1073 ESSISTFTKI

-1103 NDNVIYTT
+1103 NDNMIYTT

-1162 SGYGSIANNNNTNS
+1162 SGYGSITNNNNTNS

-1188 NTLYIDNNN
+1188 NTLYIANNN

-1273 VLEGSLHSYFKTDNT
+1273 ALEGSLHSYFKTDNT

-1334 FEVSDIDISKTYS
+1334 FEVSDIDISKTHS

-1442 YNSMTLVLTNE
+1442 YNSITLVLTNE

>member
-1 MKRTKLLQR
+1 
-10 GNFFGDKNM
+10 
-19 VVDEFDEGY
+19 
-28 DNYDF
+28 
-33 INFFTGCCNYT
+33 
-44 FGLKN
+44 
-49 NNILYG
+49 
-55 CGDNSNFQLGLGEDN
+55 
-70 TTRKLFTKIPNIST
+70 
-84 NIKKVACGESHAVIL
+84 
-99 TSDGELLVAGIN
+99 
-111 TDGQMGLGLEKV
+111 
-123 GKTVSTF
+123 
-130 EKVPEIKGVKDIA
+130 
-143 CGLQSTYLLYNDGT
+143 
-157 LYVAGNNLY
+157 
-166 GQLGLGTNG
+166 
-175 ASANVNTF
+175 
-183 TKVDVDNVKAVFS
+183 
-196 YNKSAFIIKNDNKC
+196 
-210 YSTGFN
+210 
-216 NQGQLGLGDKNNRDL
+216 
-231 FSLVSINDVKTI
+231 
-243 ACGSEHTV
+243 
-251 LMTYNND
+251 
-258 IYGCGKEKCFG
+258 
-269 NALQSSLFTK
+269 
-279 IEEVNIKTIACG
+279 
-291 HGNTMLIDNKGT
+291 
-303 LKVAGN
+303 
-309 NDIYQLGIANYSENI
+309 
-324 DSSFIDLKNI
+324 
-334 VAKSIFIGL
+334 
-343 SHSILID
+343 
-350 SNNDS
+350 
-355 YCTGDNT
+355 
-362 YGQLGS
+362 
-368 FFDDMHI
+368 
-375 VEFKKM
+375 
-381 DSEKYS
+381 
-387 YSNYINL
+387 
-394 IKSEDKLTLLKEE
+394 
-407 MEIKDIELPLDIHS
+407 LPLDIHS

-507 PSNSDIFKK
+507 PSNSDVFKK

-598 NKNYMLGIGSSNET
+598 NTNYLLGFSTSDGSNVNLGLLSDWYYINISGSS
-612 YTANLSLL
+612 
-620 STWSYINP
+620 
-628 GGTSYSVLSCANDI
+628 YSRVSCTNNI

-749 NYFNN
+749 NYLNN
-754 LSSSNIAS
+754 QSSNNIAA
-762 SNISSGPITSDKAI
+762 SNINSGPITSDKAI
-776 LLYKAL
+776 FLYKAL

-800 KALDVSDL
+800 KELDVSDT
-808 QGGYNATN
+808 QDGYNATN
-816 CKKVMKNIKN
+816 YKKVMKNIKN

-876 NKKNSSSEIFSNIQ
+876 NKKNSSSEISSNIQ

-930 AKINIDN
+930 TKINIDN
-937 IKSISVNRFTDN
+937 IKSINVNRFTDN
-949 SKHAFVIK
+949 SKHAFAIK

-972 LGIGDNVNRNVF
+972 LGIGDNVNRNIF

-1064 FVNGYFGFT
+1064 LVNGYFGFT
-1073 ESSISIFTKI
+1073 EGSISTFTKI

-1103 NDNVIYTT
+1103 NDNMIYTT

-1211 EYYMDIPVPYYKVS
+1211 ESYRDMSVPYYKVS

-1247 KFYSSTGDNRYNHLG
+1247 KFYSSTRDNRYNHLG

-1273 VLEGSLHSYFKTDNT
+1273 ALEGSLHSYFKTDNT

-1334 FEVSDIDISKTYS
+1334 FEVSDIDISKTHS

-1375 LLTFTEVNIS
+1375 LLTLTEVNIS

-1476 IITTFT
+1476 IIRTFT

-1527 YEFTKIPVPEH
+1527 YEFTKIPIPEH

>member
-130 EKVPEIKGVKDIA
+130 EKVLEIKGVKDIA

-291 HGNTMLIDNKGT
+291 NGNTMLIDNKGI

-324 DSSFIDLKNI
+324 DNSFIDLKNI
-334 VAKSIFIGL
+334 VAKNIFIGL

-368 FFDDMHI
+368 FFDDMHV

-381 DSEKYS
+381 DNEKYS

-433 VILGNGD
+433 VILANGD
-440 VYGLGNNRYKGMGS
+440 VYGLGNNGYKGMGS

-507 PSNSDIFKK
+507 PSNSDVFKK

-541 NKQIYTSGKSSS
+541 NKQIYTSGKSST
-553 YVNGLSNALISQYTE
+553 YVNGLSNISASQYTE

-583 TFIVVDE
+583 TFIVADE

-598 NKNYMLGIGSSNET
+598 NTNYMLGVNVNNET
-612 YTANLSLL
+612 YTTNLRLL

-628 GGTSYSVLSCANDI
+628 GGTSYSVISCANDI

-648 IIYEYVTVFCTNIG
+648 IIYEYVTIFCTNIG

-668 HGTSWTKPTDSS
+668 HGTRWIKPTDSN
-680 YRVQYQGISYAGY
+680 YKVQHQGISYAGCVENY
-693 LDSYI
+693 V
-698 YNYYPTRCTQSSS
+698 YNYYPTRCTQSSY
-711 STTFAYLY
+711 STNFAYLY
-719 NGESSSNLKNVNPDN
+719 YGESSSNLKNYNPDN

-749 NYFNN
+749 NYLNN
-754 LSSSNIAS
+754 QSSNNIAA
-762 SNISSGPITSDKAI
+762 SNINSGPITSDKAI
-776 LLYKAL
+776 FLYKAL

-800 KALDVSDL
+800 KELDVSDT
-808 QGGYNATN
+808 QDGYNATN
-816 CKKVMKNIKN
+816 YKKVMKNIKN

-876 NKKNSSSEIFSNIQ
+876 NKKNSSSEISSNIQ

-900 LLTNNNML
+900 LLTNNNMI

-930 AKINIDN
+930 TKINIDN
-937 IKSISVNRFTDN
+937 IKSINVNRFTDN
-949 SKHAFVIK
+949 SKHAFAIK

-1073 ESSISIFTKI
+1073 ESSISTFTKI

-1211 EYYMDIPVPYYKVS
+1211 EYYRDMSVPYYKVS

-1273 VLEGSLHSYFKTDNT
+1273 ALEGSLHSYFKTDDT

-1334 FEVSDIDISKTYS
+1334 FEVSDIDISKTHS

>member
-1 MKRTKLLQR
+1 
-10 GNFFGDKNM
+10 
-19 VVDEFDEGY
+19 
-28 DNYDF
+28 
-33 INFFTGCCNYT
+33 
-44 FGLKN
+44 
-49 NNILYG
+49 
-55 CGDNSNFQLGLGEDN
+55 
-70 TTRKLFTKIPNIST
+70 
-84 NIKKVACGESHAVIL
+84 
-99 TSDGELLVAGIN
+99 
-111 TDGQMGLGLEKV
+111 
-123 GKTVSTF
+123 
-130 EKVPEIKGVKDIA
+130 
-143 CGLQSTYLLYNDGT
+143 
-157 LYVAGNNLY
+157 
-166 GQLGLGTNG
+166 
-175 ASANVNTF
+175 
-183 TKVDVDNVKAVFS
+183 
-196 YNKSAFIIKNDNKC
+196 
-210 YSTGFN
+210 
-216 NQGQLGLGDKNNRDL
+216 
-231 FSLVSINDVKTI
+231 
-243 ACGSEHTV
+243 
-251 LMTYNND
+251 
-258 IYGCGKEKCFG
+258 
-269 NALQSSLFTK
+269 
-279 IEEVNIKTIACG
+279 
-291 HGNTMLIDNKGT
+291 
-303 LKVAGN
+303 
-309 NDIYQLGIANYSENI
+309 
-324 DSSFIDLKNI
+324 
-334 VAKSIFIGL
+334 
-343 SHSILID
+343 
-350 SNNDS
+350 
-355 YCTGDNT
+355 DNT

-553 YVNGLSNALISQYTE
+553 YVNGLSNKSASQYTE
-568 ISLSNVTDAYSSYNA
+568 IGVSNVTDAYSSYNA
-583 TFIVVDE
+583 TFIVADE

-598 NKNYMLGIGSSNET
+598 NTNYLLGVNPNDGVNI
-612 YTANLSLL
+612 NLTL
-620 STWSYINP
+620 INNWFYVNP
-628 GGTSYSVLSCANDI
+628 SGASYSTNSCTNDI

-648 IIYEYVTVFCTNIG
+648 IIYEYMAILCTNYG

-668 HGTSWTKPTDSS
+668 HGTLWTKPSDST
-680 YRVQYQGISYAGY
+680 YRVQQQGITHAGY
-693 LDSYI
+693 ISNYI
-698 YNYYPTRCTQSSS
+698 YNYYPTRCTQSSY
-711 STTFAYLY
+711 STNFAYLY
-719 NGESSSNLKNVNPDN
+719 YGESTSNLKNVNPDN

-749 NYFNN
+749 NYLNN
-754 LSSSNIAS
+754 QSSNNIAA
-762 SNISSGPITSDKAI
+762 SNINSGPITSDKAI
-776 LLYKAL
+776 FLYKAL

-800 KALDVSDL
+800 KELDVSDT
-808 QGGYNATN
+808 QDGYNATN
-816 CKKVMKNIKN
+816 YKKVMKNIKN

-876 NKKNSSSEIFSNIQ
+876 NKKNSSSEISSNIQ

-930 AKINIDN
+930 TKINIDN
-937 IKSISVNRFTDN
+937 IKSINVNRFTDN
-949 SKHAFVIK
+949 SKHVFAIK

-1042 DVYLC
+1042 DVYIC

-1073 ESSISIFTKI
+1073 EGSISTFTKI

-1211 EYYMDIPVPYYKVS
+1211 ESYRDMSVPYYKVS

-1273 VLEGSLHSYFKTDNT
+1273 ALEGSLHSYFKTDNT

-1334 FEVSDIDISKTYS
+1334 FEVSDIDISKTHS

-1375 LLTFTEVNIS
+1375 LLTLTEVNIS

-1476 IITTFT
+1476 IIRTFT

-1527 YEFTKIPVPEH
+1527 YEFTKIPIPEH

-1755 AIKRPSMIFRYDAEN
+1755 AIKRPSMIFRYDAES

>member
-183 TKVDVDNVKAVFS
+183 IKVDVDNVKAVFS

-251 LMTYNND
+251 LMMYNND

-291 HGNTMLIDNKGT
+291 NGNTMLIDNKGI

-324 DSSFIDLKNI
+324 DNSFIDLKNI
-334 VAKSIFIGL
+334 VAKNIFIGL

-553 YVNGLSNALISQYTE
+553 YVNGLSNKSASQYTE
-568 ISLSNVTDAYSSYNA
+568 IGVSNVTDAYSSYNA
-583 TFIVVDE
+583 TFIVADE

-598 NKNYMLGIGSSNET
+598 NTNYLLGVNPNDGVNI
-612 YTANLSLL
+612 NLTL
-620 STWSYINP
+620 INNWFYVNP
-628 GGTSYSVLSCANDI
+628 SGASYSTNSCTNDI

-648 IIYEYVTVFCTNIG
+648 IIYEYMAILCTNYG

-668 HGTSWTKPTDSS
+668 HGTLWTKPSDST
-680 YRVQYQGISYAGY
+680 YRVQQQGITHAGY
-693 LDSYI
+693 ISNYI
-698 YNYYPTRCTQSSS
+698 YNYYPTRCTQSSY
-711 STTFAYLY
+711 STNFAYLY
-719 NGESSSNLKNVNPDN
+719 YGESTSNLKNVNPDN

-749 NYFNN
+749 NYLNN
-754 LSSSNIAS
+754 QSSNNIAA
-762 SNISSGPITSDKAI
+762 SNINSGPITSDKAI
-776 LLYKAL
+776 FLYKAL

-800 KALDVSDL
+800 KELDVSDT
-808 QGGYNATN
+808 QDGYNATN
-816 CKKVMKNIKN
+816 YKKVMKNIKN

-876 NKKNSSSEIFSNIQ
+876 NKKNSSSEISSNIQ

-930 AKINIDN
+930 TKINIDN
-937 IKSISVNRFTDN
+937 IKSINVNRFTDN
-949 SKHAFVIK
+949 SKHVFAIK

-1042 DVYLC
+1042 DVYIC

-1073 ESSISIFTKI
+1073 EGSISTFTKI

-1211 EYYMDIPVPYYKVS
+1211 ESYRDMSVPYYKVS

-1273 VLEGSLHSYFKTDNT
+1273 ALEGSLHSYFKTDNT

-1334 FEVSDIDISKTYS
+1334 FEVSDIDISKTHS

-1375 LLTFTEVNIS
+1375 LLTLTEVNIS

-1476 IITTFT
+1476 IIRTFT

-1527 YEFTKIPVPEH
+1527 YEFTKIPIPEH

-1755 AIKRPSMIFRYDAEN
+1755 AIKRPSMIFRYDAES

>member
-143 CGLQSTYLLYNDGT
+143 CGLQSTYLLHNDGT

-291 HGNTMLIDNKGT
+291 NGNTMLIDNKGI

-334 VAKSIFIGL
+334 VAKNIFIGL

-421 VRDVVFSPYCTL
+421 VRDVVFSPYCTM

-541 NKQIYTSGKSSS
+541 NKQIYTSGKSST
-553 YVNGLSNALISQYTE
+553 YVNGLSNALISQYTK
-568 ISLSNVTDAYSSYNA
+568 IGVSNVTDAYSAYNA

-598 NKNYMLGIGSSNET
+598 NTNFLLGVSSSDGVNI
-612 YTANLSLL
+612 NLTL
-620 STWSYINP
+620 INNWFYVNP
-628 GGTSYSVLSCANDI
+628 SGTSYSTNSCTNDI

-648 IIYEYVTVFCTNIG
+648 IIYEYMAIFCTNFG
-662 SFLTGY
+662 SFITGY
-668 HGTSWTKPTDSS
+668 HGTLWTKPSGS
-680 YRVQYQGISYAGY
+680 NYKVQHQGISYAGY
-693 LDSYI
+693 LESYI
-698 YNYYPTRCTQSSS
+698 YNYCPTRCTQSSS

-749 NYFNN
+749 NYLNN
-754 LSSSNIAS
+754 QSSNNIAAY
-762 SNISSGPITSDKAI
+762 NISSGPITSDKAI

-794 NISESA
+794 NVSESA
-800 KALDVSDL
+800 KGLDVSDL

-816 CKKVMKNIKN
+816 YKKVMKNIKN

-876 NKKNSSSEIFSNIQ
+876 NKKNSSSEISSNIQ
-890 EIYSHSKSTY
+890 AIYSHSKSTY

-930 AKINIDN
+930 TKINIDN
-937 IKSISVNRFTDN
+937 IKSINVNRFTDN
-949 SKHAFVIK
+949 SKHAFAIK
-957 NDNTCYAVGL
+957 KDNTCYAIGL

-1073 ESSISIFTKI
+1073 EGSISTFTKI

-1103 NDNVIYTT
+1103 NDNMIYTT

-1211 EYYMDIPVPYYKVS
+1211 ESYRDMSVPYYKVS

-1273 VLEGSLHSYFKTDNT
+1273 ALEGSLHSYFKTDNT

-1334 FEVSDIDISKTYS
+1334 FEVSDIDISKTHS

-1375 LLTFTEVNIS
+1375 LLTLTEVNIS

-1551 IYMITKV
+1551 MYMITKV

>member
-1 MKRTKLLQR
+1 
-10 GNFFGDKNM
+10 
-19 VVDEFDEGY
+19 
-28 DNYDF
+28 
-33 INFFTGCCNYT
+33 
-44 FGLKN
+44 
-49 NNILYG
+49 
-55 CGDNSNFQLGLGEDN
+55 
-70 TTRKLFTKIPNIST
+70 
-84 NIKKVACGESHAVIL
+84 
-99 TSDGELLVAGIN
+99 
-111 TDGQMGLGLEKV
+111 
-123 GKTVSTF
+123 
-130 EKVPEIKGVKDIA
+130 
-143 CGLQSTYLLYNDGT
+143 
-157 LYVAGNNLY
+157 
-166 GQLGLGTNG
+166 
-175 ASANVNTF
+175 
-183 TKVDVDNVKAVFS
+183 
-196 YNKSAFIIKNDNKC
+196 
-210 YSTGFN
+210 
-216 NQGQLGLGDKNNRDL
+216 
-231 FSLVSINDVKTI
+231 
-243 ACGSEHTV
+243 
-251 LMTYNND
+251 
-258 IYGCGKEKCFG
+258 
-269 NALQSSLFTK
+269 
-279 IEEVNIKTIACG
+279 
-291 HGNTMLIDNKGT
+291 
-303 LKVAGN
+303 
-309 NDIYQLGIANYSENI
+309 
-324 DSSFIDLKNI
+324 
-334 VAKSIFIGL
+334 
-343 SHSILID
+343 
-350 SNNDS
+350 
-355 YCTGDNT
+355 GDNT

-553 YVNGLSNALISQYTE
+553 YVNGLSNKSASQYTE
-568 ISLSNVTDAYSSYNA
+568 IGVSNVTDAYSSYNA
-583 TFIVVDE
+583 TFIVADE

-598 NKNYMLGIGSSNET
+598 NTNYLLGVNPNDGVNI
-612 YTANLSLL
+612 NLTL
-620 STWSYINP
+620 INNWFYVNP
-628 GGTSYSVLSCANDI
+628 SGASYSTNSCTNDI

-648 IIYEYVTVFCTNIG
+648 IIYEYMAILCTNYG

-668 HGTSWTKPTDSS
+668 HGTLWTKPSDST
-680 YRVQYQGISYAGY
+680 YRVQQQGITHAGY
-693 LDSYI
+693 ISNYI
-698 YNYYPTRCTQSSS
+698 YNYYPTRCTQSSY
-711 STTFAYLY
+711 STNFAYLY
-719 NGESSSNLKNVNPDN
+719 YGESTSNLKNVNPDN

-749 NYFNN
+749 NYLNN
-754 LSSSNIAS
+754 QSSNNIAA
-762 SNISSGPITSDKAI
+762 SNINSGPITSDKAI
-776 LLYKAL
+776 FLYKAL

-800 KALDVSDL
+800 KELDVSDT
-808 QGGYNATN
+808 QDGYNATN
-816 CKKVMKNIKN
+816 YKKVMKNIKN

-876 NKKNSSSEIFSNIQ
+876 NKKNSSSEISSNIQ

-930 AKINIDN
+930 TKINIDN
-937 IKSISVNRFTDN
+937 IKSINVNRFTDN
-949 SKHAFVIK
+949 SKHVFAIK

-1042 DVYLC
+1042 DVYIC

-1073 ESSISIFTKI
+1073 EGSISTFTKI

-1211 EYYMDIPVPYYKVS
+1211 ESYRDMSVPYYKVS

-1273 VLEGSLHSYFKTDNT
+1273 ALEGSLHSYFKTDNT

-1334 FEVSDIDISKTYS
+1334 FEVSDIDISKTHS

-1375 LLTFTEVNIS
+1375 LLTLTEVNIS

-1476 IITTFT
+1476 IIRTFT

-1527 YEFTKIPVPEH
+1527 YEFTKIPIPEH

-1755 AIKRPSMIFRYDAEN
+1755 AIKRPSMIFRYDAES

>member
-1 MKRTKLLQR
+1 
-10 GNFFGDKNM
+10 
-19 VVDEFDEGY
+19 
-28 DNYDF
+28 
-33 INFFTGCCNYT
+33 
-44 FGLKN
+44 
-49 NNILYG
+49 
-55 CGDNSNFQLGLGEDN
+55 
-70 TTRKLFTKIPNIST
+70 
-84 NIKKVACGESHAVIL
+84 
-99 TSDGELLVAGIN
+99 
-111 TDGQMGLGLEKV
+111 
-123 GKTVSTF
+123 
-130 EKVPEIKGVKDIA
+130 
-143 CGLQSTYLLYNDGT
+143 
-157 LYVAGNNLY
+157 
-166 GQLGLGTNG
+166 
-175 ASANVNTF
+175 
-183 TKVDVDNVKAVFS
+183 
-196 YNKSAFIIKNDNKC
+196 
-210 YSTGFN
+210 
-216 NQGQLGLGDKNNRDL
+216 
-231 FSLVSINDVKTI
+231 
-243 ACGSEHTV
+243 
-251 LMTYNND
+251 
-258 IYGCGKEKCFG
+258 
-269 NALQSSLFTK
+269 
-279 IEEVNIKTIACG
+279 
-291 HGNTMLIDNKGT
+291 
-303 LKVAGN
+303 
-309 NDIYQLGIANYSENI
+309 
-324 DSSFIDLKNI
+324 
-334 VAKSIFIGL
+334 
-343 SHSILID
+343 
-350 SNNDS
+350 
-355 YCTGDNT
+355 
-362 YGQLGS
+362 
-368 FFDDMHI
+368 
-375 VEFKKM
+375 
-381 DSEKYS
+381 
-387 YSNYINL
+387 
-394 IKSEDKLTLLKEE
+394 
-407 MEIKDIELPLDIHS
+407 
-421 VRDVVFSPYCTL
+421 
-433 VILGNGD
+433 
-440 VYGLGNNRYKGMGS
+440 
-454 DLPSQLNELTKLS
+454 
-467 ISNVKSIVASKNI
+467 
-480 SGGIFYIKNDDTCY
+480 
-494 YSGPNSNSIAGVL
+494 
-507 PSNSDIFKK
+507 
-516 ISIDNVKKV
+516 
-525 VINTDLS
+525 
-532 NWFSLIVTN
+532 
-541 NKQIYTSGKSSS
+541 
-553 YVNGLSNALISQYTE
+553 
-568 ISLSNVTDAYSSYNA
+568 
-583 TFIVVDE
+583 
-590 KKVYATGI
+590 
-598 NKNYMLGIGSSNET
+598 
-612 YTANLSLL
+612 
-620 STWSYINP
+620 
-628 GGTSYSVLSCANDI
+628 
-642 TKINNI
+642 
-648 IIYEYVTVFCTNIG
+648 
-662 SFLTGY
+662 
-668 HGTSWTKPTDSS
+668 
-680 YRVQYQGISYAGY
+680 
-693 LDSYI
+693 
-698 YNYYPTRCTQSSS
+698 
-711 STTFAYLY
+711 
-719 NGESSSNLKNVNPDN
+719 
-734 LLISGGSSYIHQYGR
+734 
-749 NYFNN
+749 
-754 LSSSNIAS
+754 SNI
-762 SNISSGPITSDKAI
+762 NSGPITSDKAI
-776 LLYKAL
+776 FLYKAL

-800 KALDVSDL
+800 KELDVSDT
-808 QGGYNATN
+808 QDGYNATN
-816 CKKVMKNIKN
+816 YKKVMKNIKN

-876 NKKNSSSEIFSNIQ
+876 NKKNSSSEISSNIQ

-930 AKINIDN
+930 TKINIDN
-937 IKSISVNRFTDN
+937 IKSINVNRFTDN
-949 SKHAFVIK
+949 SKHVFAIK

-1042 DVYLC
+1042 DVYIC

-1073 ESSISIFTKI
+1073 EGSISTFTKI

-1211 EYYMDIPVPYYKVS
+1211 ESYRDMSVPYYKVS

-1273 VLEGSLHSYFKTDNT
+1273 ALEGSLHSYFKTDNT

-1334 FEVSDIDISKTYS
+1334 FEVSDIDISKTHS

-1375 LLTFTEVNIS
+1375 LLTLTEVNIS

-1476 IITTFT
+1476 IIRTFT

-1527 YEFTKIPVPEH
+1527 YEFTKIPIPEH

-1755 AIKRPSMIFRYDAEN
+1755 AIKRPSMIFRYDAES

>member
-1 MKRTKLLQR
+1 
-10 GNFFGDKNM
+10 
-19 VVDEFDEGY
+19 
-28 DNYDF
+28 
-33 INFFTGCCNYT
+33 
-44 FGLKN
+44 
-49 NNILYG
+49 
-55 CGDNSNFQLGLGEDN
+55 
-70 TTRKLFTKIPNIST
+70 
-84 NIKKVACGESHAVIL
+84 
-99 TSDGELLVAGIN
+99 
-111 TDGQMGLGLEKV
+111 
-123 GKTVSTF
+123 
-130 EKVPEIKGVKDIA
+130 
-143 CGLQSTYLLYNDGT
+143 
-157 LYVAGNNLY
+157 
-166 GQLGLGTNG
+166 
-175 ASANVNTF
+175 
-183 TKVDVDNVKAVFS
+183 
-196 YNKSAFIIKNDNKC
+196 
-210 YSTGFN
+210 
-216 NQGQLGLGDKNNRDL
+216 
-231 FSLVSINDVKTI
+231 
-243 ACGSEHTV
+243 
-251 LMTYNND
+251 
-258 IYGCGKEKCFG
+258 
-269 NALQSSLFTK
+269 
-279 IEEVNIKTIACG
+279 
-291 HGNTMLIDNKGT
+291 
-303 LKVAGN
+303 
-309 NDIYQLGIANYSENI
+309 
-324 DSSFIDLKNI
+324 
-334 VAKSIFIGL
+334 
-343 SHSILID
+343 
-350 SNNDS
+350 
-355 YCTGDNT
+355 
-362 YGQLGS
+362 
-368 FFDDMHI
+368 
-375 VEFKKM
+375 
-381 DSEKYS
+381 
-387 YSNYINL
+387 
-394 IKSEDKLTLLKEE
+394 
-407 MEIKDIELPLDIHS
+407 
-421 VRDVVFSPYCTL
+421 
-433 VILGNGD
+433 
-440 VYGLGNNRYKGMGS
+440 
-454 DLPSQLNELTKLS
+454 
-467 ISNVKSIVASKNI
+467 
-480 SGGIFYIKNDDTCY
+480 
-494 YSGPNSNSIAGVL
+494 
-507 PSNSDIFKK
+507 
-516 ISIDNVKKV
+516 
-525 VINTDLS
+525 
-532 NWFSLIVTN
+532 
-541 NKQIYTSGKSSS
+541 
-553 YVNGLSNALISQYTE
+553 
-568 ISLSNVTDAYSSYNA
+568 
-583 TFIVVDE
+583 
-590 KKVYATGI
+590 
-598 NKNYMLGIGSSNET
+598 
-612 YTANLSLL
+612 
-620 STWSYINP
+620 
-628 GGTSYSVLSCANDI
+628 
-642 TKINNI
+642 
-648 IIYEYVTVFCTNIG
+648 
-662 SFLTGY
+662 
-668 HGTSWTKPTDSS
+668 
-680 YRVQYQGISYAGY
+680 
-693 LDSYI
+693 
-698 YNYYPTRCTQSSS
+698 
-711 STTFAYLY
+711 
-719 NGESSSNLKNVNPDN
+719 
-734 LLISGGSSYIHQYGR
+734 
-749 NYFNN
+749 
-754 LSSSNIAS
+754 
-762 SNISSGPITSDKAI
+762 
-776 LLYKAL
+776 
-782 LYLSSNTLYGFG
+782 
-794 NISESA
+794 
-800 KALDVSDL
+800 
-808 QGGYNATN
+808 
-816 CKKVMKNIKN
+816 
-826 IFIPPY
+826 
-832 DLSRDKTRFAIL
+832 
-844 TDKSLFI
+844 
-851 CGYNS
+851 
-856 KGTHGIS
+856 
-863 VNSSLNLNNKINY
+863 
-876 NKKNSSSEIFSNIQ
+876 
-890 EIYSHSKSTY
+890 TY

-930 AKINIDN
+930 TKINIDN
-937 IKSISVNRFTDN
+937 IKSINVNRFTDN
-949 SKHAFVIK
+949 SKHAFAIK

-972 LGIGDNVNRNVF
+972 LGIGDNVNRNIF

-1064 FVNGYFGFT
+1064 LVNGYFGFT
-1073 ESSISIFTKI
+1073 EGSISTFTKI

-1103 NDNVIYTT
+1103 NDNMIYTT

-1211 EYYMDIPVPYYKVS
+1211 ESYRDMSVPYYKVS

-1247 KFYSSTGDNRYNHLG
+1247 KFYSSTRDNRYNHLG

-1273 VLEGSLHSYFKTDNT
+1273 ALEGSLHSYFKTDNT

-1334 FEVSDIDISKTYS
+1334 FEVSDIDISKTHS

-1375 LLTFTEVNIS
+1375 LLTLTEVNIS

-1476 IITTFT
+1476 IIRTFT

-1527 YEFTKIPVPEH
+1527 YEFTKIPIPEH

>member
-166 GQLGLGTNG
+166 GQLDLGTNG

-324 DSSFIDLKNI
+324 DNSFIDLKNI
-334 VAKSIFIGL
+334 VAKNIFIGL

-553 YVNGLSNALISQYTE
+553 YVNGLSNKSASQYTE
-568 ISLSNVTDAYSSYNA
+568 IGVSNVTDAYSSYNA
-583 TFIVVDE
+583 TFIVADE

-598 NKNYMLGIGSSNET
+598 NTNYLLGVNPNDGVNI
-612 YTANLSLL
+612 NLTL
-620 STWSYINP
+620 INNWFYVNP
-628 GGTSYSVLSCANDI
+628 SGASYSTNSCTNDI

-648 IIYEYVTVFCTNIG
+648 IIYEYMAILCTNYG

-668 HGTSWTKPTDSS
+668 HGTLWTKPSDST
-680 YRVQYQGISYAGY
+680 YRVQQQGITHAGY
-693 LDSYI
+693 ISNYI
-698 YNYYPTRCTQSSS
+698 YNYYPTRCTQSSY
-711 STTFAYLY
+711 STNFAYLY
-719 NGESSSNLKNVNPDN
+719 YGESTSNLKNVNPDN

-749 NYFNN
+749 NYLNN
-754 LSSSNIAS
+754 QSSNNIAA
-762 SNISSGPITSDKAI
+762 SNINSGPITSDKAI
-776 LLYKAL
+776 FLYKAL

-800 KALDVSDL
+800 KELDVSDT
-808 QGGYNATN
+808 QDGYNATN
-816 CKKVMKNIKN
+816 YKKVMKNIKN

-876 NKKNSSSEIFSNIQ
+876 NKKNSSSEISSNIQ

-930 AKINIDN
+930 TKINIDN
-937 IKSISVNRFTDN
+937 IKSINVNRFTDN
-949 SKHAFVIK
+949 SKHVFAIK

-1042 DVYLC
+1042 DVYIC

-1073 ESSISIFTKI
+1073 EGSISTFTKI

-1211 EYYMDIPVPYYKVS
+1211 ESYRDMSVPYYKVS

-1273 VLEGSLHSYFKTDNT
+1273 ALEGSLHSYFKTDNT

-1334 FEVSDIDISKTYS
+1334 FEVSDIDISKTHS

-1375 LLTFTEVNIS
+1375 LLTLTEVNIS

-1476 IITTFT
+1476 IIRTFT

-1527 YEFTKIPVPEH
+1527 YEFTKIPIPEH

-1755 AIKRPSMIFRYDAEN
+1755 AIKRPSMIFRYDAES

>member
-183 TKVDVDNVKAVFS
+183 IKVDVDNVKAVFS

-324 DSSFIDLKNI
+324 DNSFIDLKNI

-421 VRDVVFSPYCTL
+421 VRDVVFSPYCTM

-516 ISIDNVKKV
+516 ISIDNIKKV

-541 NKQIYTSGKSSS
+541 NKQIYTSGKSST

-568 ISLSNVTDAYSSYNA
+568 IGVSNVTDAYSAYNA
-583 TFIVVDE
+583 TFIVADE

-598 NKNYMLGIGSSNET
+598 NTNYLFGLGNNEGSSI
-612 YTANLSLL
+612 NLRLL
-620 STWSYINP
+620 DYWYYINP
-628 GGTSYSVLSCANDI
+628 GGESYTRVSCQNDI

-648 IIYEYVTVFCTNIG
+648 IIYEYVVIFCTNFG
-662 SFLTGY
+662 SFITGY
-668 HGTSWTKPTDSS
+668 HGTTWTKPTGSS
-680 YRVQYQGISYAGY
+680 YIIQNQGISYAGY
-693 LDSYI
+693 NENHK
-698 YNYYPTRCTQSSS
+698 YNYYPTRCTRSSY
-711 STTFAYLY
+711 STNFAYLY
-719 NGESSSNLKNVNPDN
+719 YGESSSSLTNYNPDN

-876 NKKNSSSEIFSNIQ
+876 NKKNSSSEISSNIQ

-949 SKHAFVIK
+949 SKHAFAIK

-1073 ESSISIFTKI
+1073 ESSISTFTKI

-1103 NDNVIYTT
+1103 NDNMIYTT

-1176 VEDVKDV
+1176 VENVKDV

-1197 NLISSGRDTYGISD
+1197 NLISSGRDNYGISE
-1211 EYYMDIPVPYYKVS
+1211 EYYMDIPAPYYKVS

-1273 VLEGSLHSYFKTDNT
+1273 ALEGSLHSYFKTDNT

-1334 FEVSDIDISKTYS
+1334 FEVSDIDISKTHS

-1375 LLTFTEVNIS
+1375 LLTLTEVNIS

-1436 VKDISI
+1436 AKDISI

-1476 IITTFT
+1476 IIRTFT

>member
-1 MKRTKLLQR
+1 
-10 GNFFGDKNM
+10 
-19 VVDEFDEGY
+19 
-28 DNYDF
+28 
-33 INFFTGCCNYT
+33 
-44 FGLKN
+44 
-49 NNILYG
+49 
-55 CGDNSNFQLGLGEDN
+55 
-70 TTRKLFTKIPNIST
+70 
-84 NIKKVACGESHAVIL
+84 
-99 TSDGELLVAGIN
+99 
-111 TDGQMGLGLEKV
+111 
-123 GKTVSTF
+123 
-130 EKVPEIKGVKDIA
+130 
-143 CGLQSTYLLYNDGT
+143 
-157 LYVAGNNLY
+157 
-166 GQLGLGTNG
+166 
-175 ASANVNTF
+175 
-183 TKVDVDNVKAVFS
+183 
-196 YNKSAFIIKNDNKC
+196 
-210 YSTGFN
+210 
-216 NQGQLGLGDKNNRDL
+216 
-231 FSLVSINDVKTI
+231 
-243 ACGSEHTV
+243 
-251 LMTYNND
+251 
-258 IYGCGKEKCFG
+258 
-269 NALQSSLFTK
+269 
-279 IEEVNIKTIACG
+279 
-291 HGNTMLIDNKGT
+291 MLIDNKGT

-324 DSSFIDLKNI
+324 DNSFIDLKNI
-334 VAKSIFIGL
+334 VAKNIFIGL

-553 YVNGLSNALISQYTE
+553 YVNGLSNKSASQYTE
-568 ISLSNVTDAYSSYNA
+568 IGVSNVTDAYSSYNA
-583 TFIVVDE
+583 TFIVADE

-598 NKNYMLGIGSSNET
+598 NTNYLLGVNPNDGVNI
-612 YTANLSLL
+612 NLTL
-620 STWSYINP
+620 INNWFYVNP
-628 GGTSYSVLSCANDI
+628 SGASYSTNSCTNDI

-648 IIYEYVTVFCTNIG
+648 IIYEYMAILCTNYG

-668 HGTSWTKPTDSS
+668 HGTLWTKPSDST
-680 YRVQYQGISYAGY
+680 YRVQQQGITHAGY
-693 LDSYI
+693 ISNYI
-698 YNYYPTRCTQSSS
+698 YNYYPTRCTQSSY
-711 STTFAYLY
+711 STNFAYLY
-719 NGESSSNLKNVNPDN
+719 YGESTSNLKNVNPDN

-749 NYFNN
+749 NYLNN
-754 LSSSNIAS
+754 QSSNNIAA
-762 SNISSGPITSDKAI
+762 SNINSGPITSDKAI
-776 LLYKAL
+776 FLYKAL

-800 KALDVSDL
+800 KELDVSDT
-808 QGGYNATN
+808 QDGYNATN
-816 CKKVMKNIKN
+816 YKKVMKNIKN

-876 NKKNSSSEIFSNIQ
+876 NKKNSSSEISSNIQ

-930 AKINIDN
+930 TKINIDN
-937 IKSISVNRFTDN
+937 IKSINVNRFTDN
-949 SKHAFVIK
+949 SKHVFAIK

-1042 DVYLC
+1042 DVYIC

-1073 ESSISIFTKI
+1073 EGSISTFTKI

-1211 EYYMDIPVPYYKVS
+1211 ESYRDMSVPYYKVS

-1273 VLEGSLHSYFKTDNT
+1273 ALEGSLHSYFKTDNT

-1334 FEVSDIDISKTYS
+1334 FEVSDIDISKTHS

-1375 LLTFTEVNIS
+1375 LLTLTEVNIS

-1476 IITTFT
+1476 IIRTFT

-1527 YEFTKIPVPEH
+1527 YEFTKIPIPEH

-1755 AIKRPSMIFRYDAEN
+1755 AIKRPSMIFRYDAES

>member
-1 MKRTKLLQR
+1 
-10 GNFFGDKNM
+10 
-19 VVDEFDEGY
+19 
-28 DNYDF
+28 
-33 INFFTGCCNYT
+33 
-44 FGLKN
+44 
-49 NNILYG
+49 
-55 CGDNSNFQLGLGEDN
+55 
-70 TTRKLFTKIPNIST
+70 
-84 NIKKVACGESHAVIL
+84 
-99 TSDGELLVAGIN
+99 
-111 TDGQMGLGLEKV
+111 
-123 GKTVSTF
+123 
-130 EKVPEIKGVKDIA
+130 
-143 CGLQSTYLLYNDGT
+143 
-157 LYVAGNNLY
+157 
-166 GQLGLGTNG
+166 
-175 ASANVNTF
+175 
-183 TKVDVDNVKAVFS
+183 
-196 YNKSAFIIKNDNKC
+196 
-210 YSTGFN
+210 
-216 NQGQLGLGDKNNRDL
+216 
-231 FSLVSINDVKTI
+231 
-243 ACGSEHTV
+243 
-251 LMTYNND
+251 
-258 IYGCGKEKCFG
+258 
-269 NALQSSLFTK
+269 
-279 IEEVNIKTIACG
+279 
-291 HGNTMLIDNKGT
+291 
-303 LKVAGN
+303 
-309 NDIYQLGIANYSENI
+309 
-324 DSSFIDLKNI
+324 
-334 VAKSIFIGL
+334 
-343 SHSILID
+343 
-350 SNNDS
+350 
-355 YCTGDNT
+355 
-362 YGQLGS
+362 
-368 FFDDMHI
+368 
-375 VEFKKM
+375 
-381 DSEKYS
+381 
-387 YSNYINL
+387 
-394 IKSEDKLTLLKEE
+394 
-407 MEIKDIELPLDIHS
+407 
-421 VRDVVFSPYCTL
+421 
-433 VILGNGD
+433 
-440 VYGLGNNRYKGMGS
+440 
-454 DLPSQLNELTKLS
+454 
-467 ISNVKSIVASKNI
+467 
-480 SGGIFYIKNDDTCY
+480 
-494 YSGPNSNSIAGVL
+494 
-507 PSNSDIFKK
+507 
-516 ISIDNVKKV
+516 
-525 VINTDLS
+525 
-532 NWFSLIVTN
+532 
-541 NKQIYTSGKSSS
+541 
-553 YVNGLSNALISQYTE
+553 
-568 ISLSNVTDAYSSYNA
+568 
-583 TFIVVDE
+583 
-590 KKVYATGI
+590 
-598 NKNYMLGIGSSNET
+598 
-612 YTANLSLL
+612 
-620 STWSYINP
+620 
-628 GGTSYSVLSCANDI
+628 
-642 TKINNI
+642 
-648 IIYEYVTVFCTNIG
+648 YEYVTVFCTNIG

-749 NYFNN
+749 NYLNN
-754 LSSSNIAS
+754 QSSNNIAA
-762 SNISSGPITSDKAI
+762 SNINSGPITSDKAI
-776 LLYKAL
+776 FLYKAL

-800 KALDVSDL
+800 KELDVSDT
-808 QGGYNATN
+808 QDGYNATN
-816 CKKVMKNIKN
+816 YKKVMKNIKN

-876 NKKNSSSEIFSNIQ
+876 NKKNSSSEISSNIQ

-930 AKINIDN
+930 TKINIDN
-937 IKSISVNRFTDN
+937 IKSINVNRFTDN
-949 SKHAFVIK
+949 SKHAFAIK

-972 LGIGDNVNRNVF
+972 LGIGDNVNRNIF

-1064 FVNGYFGFT
+1064 LVNGYFGFT
-1073 ESSISIFTKI
+1073 EGSISTFTKI

-1103 NDNVIYTT
+1103 NDNMIYTT

-1211 EYYMDIPVPYYKVS
+1211 ESYRDMSVPYYKVS

-1273 VLEGSLHSYFKTDNT
+1273 ALEGSLHSYFKTDNT

-1319 NIFKDNFKYTSIILP
+1319 NIIKDNFKYTSIILP
-1334 FEVSDIDISKTYS
+1334 FEVSDIDISKTHS

-1375 LLTFTEVNIS
+1375 LLTLTEVNIS

-1476 IITTFT
+1476 IIRTFT

-1499 LVIKNDNSLWIT
+1499 LVIKNDNNLWIT

-1527 YEFTKIPVPEH
+1527 YEFTKIPIPEH

>member
-1 MKRTKLLQR
+1 M
-10 GNFFGDKNM
+10 
-19 VVDEFDEGY
+19 
-28 DNYDF
+28 
-33 INFFTGCCNYT
+33 
-44 FGLKN
+44 
-49 NNILYG
+49 
-55 CGDNSNFQLGLGEDN
+55 
-70 TTRKLFTKIPNIST
+70 
-84 NIKKVACGESHAVIL
+84 A
-99 TSDGELLVAGIN
+99 
-111 TDGQMGLGLEKV
+111 
-123 GKTVSTF
+123 
-130 EKVPEIKGVKDIA
+130 
-143 CGLQSTYLLYNDGT
+143 
-157 LYVAGNNLY
+157 
-166 GQLGLGTNG
+166 
-175 ASANVNTF
+175 
-183 TKVDVDNVKAVFS
+183 
-196 YNKSAFIIKNDNKC
+196 
-210 YSTGFN
+210 
-216 NQGQLGLGDKNNRDL
+216 
-231 FSLVSINDVKTI
+231 
-243 ACGSEHTV
+243 
-251 LMTYNND
+251 
-258 IYGCGKEKCFG
+258 
-269 NALQSSLFTK
+269 
-279 IEEVNIKTIACG
+279 
-291 HGNTMLIDNKGT
+291 
-303 LKVAGN
+303 
-309 NDIYQLGIANYSENI
+309 
-324 DSSFIDLKNI
+324 
-334 VAKSIFIGL
+334 
-343 SHSILID
+343 
-350 SNNDS
+350 
-355 YCTGDNT
+355 
-362 YGQLGS
+362 
-368 FFDDMHI
+368 
-375 VEFKKM
+375 
-381 DSEKYS
+381 
-387 YSNYINL
+387 
-394 IKSEDKLTLLKEE
+394 
-407 MEIKDIELPLDIHS
+407 
-421 VRDVVFSPYCTL
+421 
-433 VILGNGD
+433 
-440 VYGLGNNRYKGMGS
+440 
-454 DLPSQLNELTKLS
+454 
-467 ISNVKSIVASKNI
+467 
-480 SGGIFYIKNDDTCY
+480 
-494 YSGPNSNSIAGVL
+494 
-507 PSNSDIFKK
+507 
-516 ISIDNVKKV
+516 
-525 VINTDLS
+525 
-532 NWFSLIVTN
+532 
-541 NKQIYTSGKSSS
+541 
-553 YVNGLSNALISQYTE
+553 
-568 ISLSNVTDAYSSYNA
+568 
-583 TFIVVDE
+583 DE

-598 NKNYMLGIGSSNET
+598 NTNYLLGVNPNDGVNI
-612 YTANLSLL
+612 NLTL
-620 STWSYINP
+620 INNWFYVNP
-628 GGTSYSVLSCANDI
+628 SGASYSTNSCTNDI

-648 IIYEYVTVFCTNIG
+648 IIYEYMAILCTNYG

-668 HGTSWTKPTDSS
+668 HGTLWTKPSDST
-680 YRVQYQGISYAGY
+680 YRVQQQGITHAGY
-693 LDSYI
+693 ISNYI
-698 YNYYPTRCTQSSS
+698 YNYYPTRCTQSSY
-711 STTFAYLY
+711 STNFAYLY
-719 NGESSSNLKNVNPDN
+719 YGESTSNLKNVNPDN

-749 NYFNN
+749 NYLNN
-754 LSSSNIAS
+754 QSSNNIAA
-762 SNISSGPITSDKAI
+762 SNINSGPITSDKAI
-776 LLYKAL
+776 FLYKAL

-800 KALDVSDL
+800 KELDVSDT
-808 QGGYNATN
+808 QDGYNATN
-816 CKKVMKNIKN
+816 YKKVMKNIKN

-876 NKKNSSSEIFSNIQ
+876 NKKNSSSEISSNIQ

-930 AKINIDN
+930 TKINIDN
-937 IKSISVNRFTDN
+937 IKSINVNRFTDN
-949 SKHAFVIK
+949 SKHVFAIK

-1042 DVYLC
+1042 DVYIC

-1073 ESSISIFTKI
+1073 EGSISTFTKI

-1211 EYYMDIPVPYYKVS
+1211 ESYRDMSVPYYKVS

-1273 VLEGSLHSYFKTDNT
+1273 ALEGSLHSYFKTDNT

-1334 FEVSDIDISKTYS
+1334 FEVSDIDISKTHS

-1375 LLTFTEVNIS
+1375 LLTLTEVNIS

-1476 IITTFT
+1476 IIRTFT

-1527 YEFTKIPVPEH
+1527 YEFTKIPIPEH

-1755 AIKRPSMIFRYDAEN
+1755 AIKRPSMIFRYDAES

>member
-324 DSSFIDLKNI
+324 DNSFIDLKNI

-421 VRDVVFSPYCTL
+421 VRDVVFSPYCTM

-507 PSNSDIFKK
+507 PSNSDVFKK

-541 NKQIYTSGKSSS
+541 NKQIYTSGKSSG
-553 YVNGLSNALISQYTE
+553 YVNGLSNKSASQYTE
-568 ISLSNVTDAYSSYNA
+568 IGVSNVTDAYSSYNA
-583 TFIVVDE
+583 TFIVADE

-598 NKNYMLGIGSSNET
+598 NTNYLLGVNPNDGVNI
-612 YTANLSLL
+612 NLTL
-620 STWSYINP
+620 INNWFYVNP
-628 GGTSYSVLSCANDI
+628 SGASYSTNSCTNDI

-648 IIYEYVTVFCTNIG
+648 IIYEYMAILCTNYG

-668 HGTSWTKPTDSS
+668 HGTLWTKPSDST
-680 YRVQYQGISYAGY
+680 YRVQQQGITHAGY
-693 LDSYI
+693 ISNYI
-698 YNYYPTRCTQSSS
+698 YNYYPTRCTQSSY
-711 STTFAYLY
+711 STNFAYLY
-719 NGESSSNLKNVNPDN
+719 YGESTSNLKNVNPDN

-749 NYFNN
+749 NYLNN
-754 LSSSNIAS
+754 QSSNNIAA
-762 SNISSGPITSDKAI
+762 SNINSGPITSDKAI
-776 LLYKAL
+776 FLYKAL

-800 KALDVSDL
+800 KELDVSDT
-808 QGGYNATN
+808 QDGYNATN
-816 CKKVMKNIKN
+816 YKKVMKNIKN

-876 NKKNSSSEIFSNIQ
+876 NKKNSSSEISSNIQ

-949 SKHAFVIK
+949 SKHAFAIK

-995 AVYGNTSLLLTNDG
+995 TVYGNTSLLLTNDG

-1073 ESSISIFTKI
+1073 ESSISTFTKI

-1103 NDNVIYTT
+1103 NDNMIYTT

-1162 SGYGSIANNNNTNS
+1162 SGYGSITNNNNTNS

-1273 VLEGSLHSYFKTDNT
+1273 ALEGSLHSYFKTDNT

-1334 FEVSDIDISKTYS
+1334 FEVSDIDISKTHS

-1607 SIIFEIPQNKI
+1607 SIVFEIPQNKI

>member
-1 MKRTKLLQR
+1 
-10 GNFFGDKNM
+10 
-19 VVDEFDEGY
+19 
-28 DNYDF
+28 
-33 INFFTGCCNYT
+33 
-44 FGLKN
+44 
-49 NNILYG
+49 
-55 CGDNSNFQLGLGEDN
+55 
-70 TTRKLFTKIPNIST
+70 
-84 NIKKVACGESHAVIL
+84 
-99 TSDGELLVAGIN
+99 
-111 TDGQMGLGLEKV
+111 
-123 GKTVSTF
+123 
-130 EKVPEIKGVKDIA
+130 
-143 CGLQSTYLLYNDGT
+143 
-157 LYVAGNNLY
+157 
-166 GQLGLGTNG
+166 
-175 ASANVNTF
+175 
-183 TKVDVDNVKAVFS
+183 
-196 YNKSAFIIKNDNKC
+196 
-210 YSTGFN
+210 
-216 NQGQLGLGDKNNRDL
+216 
-231 FSLVSINDVKTI
+231 
-243 ACGSEHTV
+243 
-251 LMTYNND
+251 
-258 IYGCGKEKCFG
+258 
-269 NALQSSLFTK
+269 
-279 IEEVNIKTIACG
+279 
-291 HGNTMLIDNKGT
+291 
-303 LKVAGN
+303 
-309 NDIYQLGIANYSENI
+309 
-324 DSSFIDLKNI
+324 
-334 VAKSIFIGL
+334 
-343 SHSILID
+343 
-350 SNNDS
+350 
-355 YCTGDNT
+355 
-362 YGQLGS
+362 
-368 FFDDMHI
+368 
-375 VEFKKM
+375 
-381 DSEKYS
+381 
-387 YSNYINL
+387 
-394 IKSEDKLTLLKEE
+394 

-553 YVNGLSNALISQYTE
+553 YVNGLSNKSASQYTE
-568 ISLSNVTDAYSSYNA
+568 IGVSNVTDAYSSYNA
-583 TFIVVDE
+583 TFIVADE

-598 NKNYMLGIGSSNET
+598 NTNYLLGVNPNDGVNI
-612 YTANLSLL
+612 NLTL
-620 STWSYINP
+620 INNWFYVNP
-628 GGTSYSVLSCANDI
+628 SGASYSTNSCTNDI

-648 IIYEYVTVFCTNIG
+648 IIYEYMAILCTNYG

-668 HGTSWTKPTDSS
+668 HGTLWTKPSDST
-680 YRVQYQGISYAGY
+680 YRVQQQGITHAGY
-693 LDSYI
+693 ISNYI
-698 YNYYPTRCTQSSS
+698 YNYYPTRCTQSSY
-711 STTFAYLY
+711 STNFAYLY
-719 NGESSSNLKNVNPDN
+719 YGESTSNLKNVNPDN

-749 NYFNN
+749 NYLNN
-754 LSSSNIAS
+754 QSSNNIAA
-762 SNISSGPITSDKAI
+762 SNINSGPITSDKAI
-776 LLYKAL
+776 FLYKAL

-800 KALDVSDL
+800 KELDVSDT
-808 QGGYNATN
+808 QDGYNATN
-816 CKKVMKNIKN
+816 YKKVMKNIKN

-876 NKKNSSSEIFSNIQ
+876 NKKNSSSEISSNIQ

-930 AKINIDN
+930 TKINIDN
-937 IKSISVNRFTDN
+937 IKSINVNRFTDN
-949 SKHAFVIK
+949 SKHVFAIK

-1042 DVYLC
+1042 DVYIC

-1073 ESSISIFTKI
+1073 EGSISTFTKI

-1211 EYYMDIPVPYYKVS
+1211 ESYRDMSVPYYKVS

-1273 VLEGSLHSYFKTDNT
+1273 ALEGSLHSYFKTDNT

-1334 FEVSDIDISKTYS
+1334 FEVSDIDISKTHS

-1375 LLTFTEVNIS
+1375 LLTLTEVNIS

-1476 IITTFT
+1476 IIRTFT

-1527 YEFTKIPVPEH
+1527 YEFTKIPIPEH

-1755 AIKRPSMIFRYDAEN
+1755 AIKRPSMIFRYDAES

>member
-1 MKRTKLLQR
+1 
-10 GNFFGDKNM
+10 
-19 VVDEFDEGY
+19 
-28 DNYDF
+28 
-33 INFFTGCCNYT
+33 
-44 FGLKN
+44 
-49 NNILYG
+49 
-55 CGDNSNFQLGLGEDN
+55 
-70 TTRKLFTKIPNIST
+70 
-84 NIKKVACGESHAVIL
+84 
-99 TSDGELLVAGIN
+99 
-111 TDGQMGLGLEKV
+111 
-123 GKTVSTF
+123 
-130 EKVPEIKGVKDIA
+130 
-143 CGLQSTYLLYNDGT
+143 
-157 LYVAGNNLY
+157 
-166 GQLGLGTNG
+166 
-175 ASANVNTF
+175 
-183 TKVDVDNVKAVFS
+183 
-196 YNKSAFIIKNDNKC
+196 
-210 YSTGFN
+210 
-216 NQGQLGLGDKNNRDL
+216 
-231 FSLVSINDVKTI
+231 
-243 ACGSEHTV
+243 
-251 LMTYNND
+251 
-258 IYGCGKEKCFG
+258 
-269 NALQSSLFTK
+269 
-279 IEEVNIKTIACG
+279 IACG

-324 DSSFIDLKNI
+324 DNSFIDLKNI
-334 VAKSIFIGL
+334 VAKNIFIGL

-553 YVNGLSNALISQYTE
+553 YVNGLSNKSASQYTE
-568 ISLSNVTDAYSSYNA
+568 IGVSNVTDAYSSYNA
-583 TFIVVDE
+583 TFIVADE

-598 NKNYMLGIGSSNET
+598 NTNYLLGVNPNDGVNI
-612 YTANLSLL
+612 NLTL
-620 STWSYINP
+620 INNWFYVNP
-628 GGTSYSVLSCANDI
+628 SGASYSTNSCTNDI

-648 IIYEYVTVFCTNIG
+648 IIYEYMAILCTNYG

-668 HGTSWTKPTDSS
+668 HGTLWTKPSDST
-680 YRVQYQGISYAGY
+680 YRVQQQGITHAGY
-693 LDSYI
+693 ISNYI
-698 YNYYPTRCTQSSS
+698 YNYYPTRCTQSSY
-711 STTFAYLY
+711 STNFAYLY
-719 NGESSSNLKNVNPDN
+719 YGESTSNLKNVNPDN

-749 NYFNN
+749 NYLNN
-754 LSSSNIAS
+754 QSSNNIAA
-762 SNISSGPITSDKAI
+762 SNINSGPITSDKAI
-776 LLYKAL
+776 FLYKAL

-800 KALDVSDL
+800 KELDVSDT
-808 QGGYNATN
+808 QDGYNATN
-816 CKKVMKNIKN
+816 YKKVMKNIKN

-876 NKKNSSSEIFSNIQ
+876 NKKNSSSEISSNIQ

-930 AKINIDN
+930 TKINIDN
-937 IKSISVNRFTDN
+937 IKSINVNRFTDN
-949 SKHAFVIK
+949 SKHVFAIK

-1042 DVYLC
+1042 DVYIC

-1073 ESSISIFTKI
+1073 EGSISTFTKI

-1211 EYYMDIPVPYYKVS
+1211 ESYRDMSVPYYKVS

-1273 VLEGSLHSYFKTDNT
+1273 ALEGSLHSYFKTDNT

-1334 FEVSDIDISKTYS
+1334 FEVSDIDISKTHS

-1375 LLTFTEVNIS
+1375 LLTLTEVNIS

-1476 IITTFT
+1476 IIRTFT

-1527 YEFTKIPVPEH
+1527 YEFTKIPIPEH

-1755 AIKRPSMIFRYDAEN
+1755 AIKRPSMIFRYDAES

>member
-1 MKRTKLLQR
+1 
-10 GNFFGDKNM
+10 
-19 VVDEFDEGY
+19 
-28 DNYDF
+28 
-33 INFFTGCCNYT
+33 
-44 FGLKN
+44 
-49 NNILYG
+49 
-55 CGDNSNFQLGLGEDN
+55 
-70 TTRKLFTKIPNIST
+70 
-84 NIKKVACGESHAVIL
+84 
-99 TSDGELLVAGIN
+99 
-111 TDGQMGLGLEKV
+111 
-123 GKTVSTF
+123 
-130 EKVPEIKGVKDIA
+130 
-143 CGLQSTYLLYNDGT
+143 
-157 LYVAGNNLY
+157 
-166 GQLGLGTNG
+166 
-175 ASANVNTF
+175 
-183 TKVDVDNVKAVFS
+183 
-196 YNKSAFIIKNDNKC
+196 
-210 YSTGFN
+210 
-216 NQGQLGLGDKNNRDL
+216 
-231 FSLVSINDVKTI
+231 
-243 ACGSEHTV
+243 
-251 LMTYNND
+251 
-258 IYGCGKEKCFG
+258 
-269 NALQSSLFTK
+269 
-279 IEEVNIKTIACG
+279 
-291 HGNTMLIDNKGT
+291 
-303 LKVAGN
+303 
-309 NDIYQLGIANYSENI
+309 
-324 DSSFIDLKNI
+324 
-334 VAKSIFIGL
+334 
-343 SHSILID
+343 
-350 SNNDS
+350 
-355 YCTGDNT
+355 
-362 YGQLGS
+362 
-368 FFDDMHI
+368 
-375 VEFKKM
+375 M

-454 DLPSQLNELTKLS
+454 DLPIQLNELTKLS

-494 YSGPNSNSIAGVL
+494 YSGANSNSIAGVL
-507 PSNSDIFKK
+507 PSNSDVFKK

-541 NKQIYTSGKSSS
+541 NKQIYTSGKSSG
-553 YVNGLSNALISQYTE
+553 YVNGLSNKSASQYTE
-568 ISLSNVTDAYSSYNA
+568 IGVSNVTDAYSSYNA
-583 TFIVVDE
+583 TFIVADE

-598 NKNYMLGIGSSNET
+598 NTNYLLGVNPNDGVNI
-612 YTANLSLL
+612 NLTL
-620 STWSYINP
+620 INNWFYVNP
-628 GGTSYSVLSCANDI
+628 SGASYSTNSCTNDI

-648 IIYEYVTVFCTNIG
+648 IIYEYMAILCTNYG

-668 HGTSWTKPTDSS
+668 HGTLWTKPSDST
-680 YRVQYQGISYAGY
+680 YRVQQQGITHAGY
-693 LDSYI
+693 ISNYI
-698 YNYYPTRCTQSSS
+698 YNYYPTRCTQSSY
-711 STTFAYLY
+711 STNFAYLY
-719 NGESSSNLKNVNPDN
+719 YGESTSNLKNVNPDN

-749 NYFNN
+749 NYLNN
-754 LSSSNIAS
+754 QSSNNIAA
-762 SNISSGPITSDKAI
+762 SNINSGPITSDKAI
-776 LLYKAL
+776 FLYKAL

-800 KALDVSDL
+800 KELDVSDT
-808 QGGYNATN
+808 QDGYNATN
-816 CKKVMKNIKN
+816 YKKVMKNIKN

-876 NKKNSSSEIFSNIQ
+876 NKKNSSSEISSNIQ

-949 SKHAFVIK
+949 SKHAFAIK

-995 AVYGNTSLLLTNDG
+995 TIYGNTSLLLTNDG

-1073 ESSISIFTKI
+1073 ESSISTFTKI

-1103 NDNVIYTT
+1103 NDNMIYTT

-1162 SGYGSIANNNNTNS
+1162 SGYGSITNNNNTNS

-1273 VLEGSLHSYFKTDNT
+1273 ALEGSLHSYFKTDNT

-1334 FEVSDIDISKTYS
+1334 FEVSDIDISKTHS

-1527 YEFTKIPVPEH
+1527 YEFTKIPIPEH

>member
-324 DSSFIDLKNI
+324 DNSFIDLKNI
-334 VAKSIFIGL
+334 VAKNIFIGL

-507 PSNSDIFKK
+507 PSNSDVFKK

-553 YVNGLSNALISQYTE
+553 YVNGLSNTLISQYTE

-598 NKNYMLGIGSSNET
+598 NTNYLLGFSTFDGSNVNLGLLSDWYYINISGSS
-612 YTANLSLL
+612 
-620 STWSYINP
+620 
-628 GGTSYSVLSCANDI
+628 YSRVSCTNNI

-749 NYFNN
+749 NYLNN
-754 LSSSNIAS
+754 QSSNNIAA
-762 SNISSGPITSDKAI
+762 SNINSGPITSDKAI
-776 LLYKAL
+776 FLYKAL

-800 KALDVSDL
+800 KELDVSDT
-808 QGGYNATN
+808 QDGYNATN
-816 CKKVMKNIKN
+816 YKKVMKNIKN

-876 NKKNSSSEIFSNIQ
+876 NKKNSSSEISSNIQ

-930 AKINIDN
+930 TKINIDN
-937 IKSISVNRFTDN
+937 IKSINVNRFTDN
-949 SKHAFVIK
+949 SKHVFAIK

-972 LGIGDNVNRNVF
+972 LGIGDNVNRNIF

-995 AVYGNTSLLLTNDG
+995 AIYGNTSLLLTNDG

-1073 ESSISIFTKI
+1073 EGSISTFTKI

-1103 NDNVIYTT
+1103 NDNMIYTT

-1211 EYYMDIPVPYYKVS
+1211 EYYRDMSVPYYKVS

-1273 VLEGSLHSYFKTDNT
+1273 ALEGSLHSYFKTDNT

-1302 MFNDKYIK
+1302 MFNNKYIK

-1334 FEVSDIDISKTYS
+1334 FEVSDIDISKTHS

>member
-324 DSSFIDLKNI
+324 DNSFIDLKNI
-334 VAKSIFIGL
+334 VAKNIFIGL

-507 PSNSDIFKK
+507 PSNSDVFKK

-553 YVNGLSNALISQYTE
+553 YVNGFSNALISQYTE

-598 NKNYMLGIGSSNET
+598 NTNYLLGFSTSDGSNVNLGLLSDWYYINISGSS
-612 YTANLSLL
+612 
-620 STWSYINP
+620 
-628 GGTSYSVLSCANDI
+628 YSRVSCTNNI

-749 NYFNN
+749 NYLNN
-754 LSSSNIAS
+754 QSSNNIAA
-762 SNISSGPITSDKAI
+762 SNINSGPITSDKAI
-776 LLYKAL
+776 FLYKAL

-800 KALDVSDL
+800 KELDVSDT
-808 QGGYNATN
+808 QDGYNATN
-816 CKKVMKNIKN
+816 YKKVMKNIKN

-876 NKKNSSSEIFSNIQ
+876 NKKNSSSEISSNIQ

-930 AKINIDN
+930 TKINIDN
-937 IKSISVNRFTDN
+937 IKSINVNRFTDN
-949 SKHAFVIK
+949 SKHAFAIK

-972 LGIGDNVNRNVF
+972 LGIGDNVNRNIF

-1064 FVNGYFGFT
+1064 LVNGYFGFT
-1073 ESSISIFTKI
+1073 EGSISTFTKI

-1103 NDNVIYTT
+1103 NDNMIYTT

-1211 EYYMDIPVPYYKVS
+1211 ESYRDMSVPYYKVS

-1273 VLEGSLHSYFKTDNT
+1273 ALEGSLHSYFKTDNT

-1334 FEVSDIDISKTYS
+1334 FEVSDIDISKTHS

-1375 LLTFTEVNIS
+1375 LLTLTEVNIS

-1476 IITTFT
+1476 IIRTFT

-1527 YEFTKIPVPEH
+1527 YEFTKIPIPEH

>member
-70 TTRKLFTKIPNIST
+70 TTRKLFTKIPNMST
-84 NIKKVACGESHAVIL
+84 NIKKVACGESHAVVL

-123 GKTVSTF
+123 GKTISTF

-143 CGLQSTYLLYNDGT
+143 CGVQSTYLLYNDGT

-183 TKVDVDNVKAVFS
+183 TKVDVDNIKAVFS

-216 NQGQLGLGDKNNRDL
+216 NQGQLGLGDKNDRNL

-279 IEEVNIKTIACG
+279 IEQVNIKTIACG

-324 DSSFIDLKNI
+324 DSSFVDLKNT
-334 VAKSIFIGL
+334 VAKNIFIGL

-368 FFDDMHI
+368 FFDDMHV

-381 DSEKYS
+381 DNEKYS
-387 YSNYINL
+387 YSNYVNL
-394 IKSEDKLTLLKEE
+394 IKSDEKLTLLKEE

-433 VILGNGD
+433 VILANGD
-440 VYGLGNNRYKGMGS
+440 VYGLGNNSYKGMGS

-494 YSGPNSNSIAGVL
+494 YSGSNTNSIAGVL

-516 ISIDNVKKV
+516 ISIDNVKKI

-541 NKQIYTSGKSSS
+541 NKQIYTSGKSSG
-553 YVNGLSNALISQYTE
+553 YVNGLSNALVSQYTE

-598 NKNYMLGIGSSNET
+598 NKNYLLGVTSTDGANV
-612 YTANLSLL
+612 NLSLL
-620 STWSYINP
+620 NNWYYINVV
-628 GGTSYSVLSCANDI
+628 GSNYTRVTCTNDI

-648 IIYEYVTVFCTNIG
+648 IIYEYVVIFCTNYG

-668 HGTSWTKPTDSS
+668 HGTLWTKPTDST
-680 YRVQYQGISYAGY
+680 YRVQYQGISYAGH
-693 LDSYI
+693 LDSYV
-698 YNYYPTRCTQSSS
+698 YNYLPTRCTQSSY
-711 STTFAYLY
+711 STNFAYLY
-719 NGESSSNLKNVNPDN
+719 YGESSSGLTSHNPDN

-749 NYFNN
+749 NYLNN
-754 LSSSNIAS
+754 LPSSNIAS
-762 SNISSGPITSDKAI
+762 SNINSGPITSDKAI
-776 LLYKAL
+776 LLYKTL

-794 NISESA
+794 NISEST
-800 KALDVSDL
+800 KGLDVSDT
-808 QGGYNATN
+808 QDGYDATN
-816 CKKVMKNIKN
+816 YKKVMKNIKN

-876 NKKNSSSEIFSNIQ
+876 NKKNSSAEISSNIQ

-923 EINRKVF
+923 ELNRNTF
-930 AKINIDN
+930 TKINIDN
-937 IKSISVNRFTDN
+937 IKSINVNRFTDS
-949 SKHAFVIK
+949 SKHAFAIK

-972 LGIGDNVNRNVF
+972 LGIGDNVNRNTF

-995 AVYGNTSLLLTNDG
+995 AIYGNTSLLLTNDG

-1042 DVYLC
+1042 DVYIC

-1057 NTCYVCG
+1057 NTCYACG

-1073 ESSISIFTKI
+1073 EGSINTFTKI

-1103 NDNVIYTT
+1103 NDNMIYTT

-1138 KKIVVN
+1138 KKIEVN

-1149 ILTNDNKLFVGGL
+1149 ILTNDNKLFVAGIN
-1162 SGYGSIANNNNTNS
+1162 GYGNIANNNNTNS
-1176 VEDVKDV
+1176 VEDIKDI
-1183 FVTAN
+1183 FVTSS
-1188 NTLYIDNNN
+1188 NTLYIDKDN
-1197 NLISSGRDTYGISD
+1197 NLISSGRDNYGISY
-1211 EYYMDIPVPYYKVS
+1211 EYYRDMPVPYYKLSV
-1225 IKKDVDTVFSSY
+1225 KKDVDTVFSSY

-1247 KFYSSTGDNRYNHLG
+1247 KFYSSTGDNKHNHLG

-1273 VLEGSLHSYFKTDNT
+1273 VLEGSLYSYFKTDNT
-1288 SDKIVF
+1288 SDKITF

-1302 MFNDKYIK
+1302 LFNDKYIK

-1319 NIFKDNFKYTSIILP
+1319 NIFKENFKYTSVVLP
-1334 FEVSDIDISKTYS
+1334 FEVSDIDISKTHS

-1375 LLTFTEVNIS
+1375 LLTLTEVNIS

-1466 FGLGESEKDK
+1466 FGLGENEKDK
-1476 IITTFT
+1476 IIRDFT

-1499 LVIKNDNSLWIT
+1499 LIIKNDNSLWIT

-1522 SITDL
+1522 SLTDL

-1538 LNDILDIELSDDT
+1538 LSEILDIELSDDT

-1566 IVEKS
+1566 IIEKS

-1594 DELISTKTNLEIN
+1594 DELVYTKTNLDIN

-1656 LMINNKVYSIINITE
+1656 LMINNKVYSIVNITE

-1688 MENNP
+1688 TEDNP

-1770 NEPQA
+1770 NEPEA

>member
-876 NKKNSSSEIFSNIQ
+876 NKKNSSSEISSNIQ

-1319 NIFKDNFKYTSIILP
+1319 NIFKYNFKYTSIILP
-1334 FEVSDIDISKTYS
+1334 FEVSDIDISKTHS

>member
-166 GQLGLGTNG
+166 GQLGLG
-175 ASANVNTF
+175 
-183 TKVDVDNVKAVFS
+183 
-196 YNKSAFIIKNDNKC
+196 
-210 YSTGFN
+210 
-216 NQGQLGLGDKNNRDL
+216 DKNNRDL

-324 DSSFIDLKNI
+324 DNSFIDLKNI
-334 VAKSIFIGL
+334 VAKNIFIGL

-507 PSNSDIFKK
+507 PSNSDVFKK

-598 NKNYMLGIGSSNET
+598 NTNYLLGFSTSDGSNVNLGLLSDWYYINISGSS
-612 YTANLSLL
+612 
-620 STWSYINP
+620 
-628 GGTSYSVLSCANDI
+628 YSRVSCTNNI

-749 NYFNN
+749 NYLNN
-754 LSSSNIAS
+754 QSSNNIAA
-762 SNISSGPITSDKAI
+762 SNINSGPITSDKAI
-776 LLYKAL
+776 FLYKAL

-800 KALDVSDL
+800 KELDVSDT
-808 QGGYNATN
+808 QDGYNATN
-816 CKKVMKNIKN
+816 YKKVMKNIKN

-876 NKKNSSSEIFSNIQ
+876 NKKNSSSEISSNIQ

-930 AKINIDN
+930 TKINIDN
-937 IKSISVNRFTDN
+937 IKSINVNRFTDN
-949 SKHAFVIK
+949 SKHAFAIK

-972 LGIGDNVNRNVF
+972 LGIGDNVNRNIF

-1064 FVNGYFGFT
+1064 LVNGYFGFT
-1073 ESSISIFTKI
+1073 EGSISTFTKI

-1103 NDNVIYTT
+1103 NDNMIYTT

-1211 EYYMDIPVPYYKVS
+1211 ESYRDMSVPYYKVS

-1273 VLEGSLHSYFKTDNT
+1273 ALEGSLHSYFKTDNT

-1334 FEVSDIDISKTYS
+1334 FEVSDIDISKTHS

-1375 LLTFTEVNIS
+1375 LLTLTEVNIS

-1476 IITTFT
+1476 IIRTFT

-1527 YEFTKIPVPEH
+1527 YEFTKIPIPEH